1 MKRKY
6 LSALLM
12 GVLTLSSVSTFTS
25 CKDYD
30 DDINS
35 LQEQVNKAALSSD
48 VEALKTQ
55 VTNAATS
62 AQNAATKAEEAL
74 TKAGANATEI
84 ATVKALATKNGT
96 AVANA
101 LTDAANAATAASNA
115 ATAASN
121 AATAAAAAQDSAN
134 AALTK
139 IAGLDKDLKKLALNA
154 QSHVTATQLK
164 NSLDSLAQVINEA
177 TSDSIANLTKI
188 VNGYKGGIN
197 ALYTAVTEV
206 SLMGS
211 WKSCEGNFIFNG
223 DCNLWFQT
231 GTIGANYTFGA
242 KEVDDEKGEHSADPK
257 KSYVKDASINFP
269 SEFLVRINPVNAK
282 ITPDMIK
289 LIDSKGNDL
298 DKLVKVV
305 DVEKFDN
312 LLTTTRASETGLWT
326 VKVQLQDG
334 VQKENVEQKAENGG
348 HILYAV
354 AVNNTASQ
362 AETVADAA
370 SRYVVSTYDLS
381 VQGTTPYEG
390 AKNLD
395 NVMVKAESKS
405 KEDWKKVSELKPN
418 TGATDLVYAANGE
431 NVLVSFENLA
441 KVDRF
446 YVVRDDMHAGE
457 SDASELNAWNSYE
470 YKGLNQVVAV
480 ENGLGK
486 GTLNINIKGQPG
498 DEVQFRIFAV
508 NYDGTLVEPNGRPF
522 RVYVGAESTTTSVA
536 GNLVATGK
544 ETMETDWLP
553 ISGSLK
559 AGGTLPSTVQVTVN
573 GVKIIANVEYAKDN
587 EGNPAPAGDNSKIKF
602 AKFSVF
608 PGDLTK
614 WADGATATG
623 TIKDDE
629 NVTVNTIS
637 VSLTKVMPTVEST
650 KALMKYSWK
659 DNQLNNGVYTAYLY
673 PHQGWTEEATATTT
687 GYKDMNQAIN
697 GLKANFVIS
706 IANADLLQ
714 SEDGKH
720 YYKKALNV
728 GTLKADGT
736 LSWDVEVK
744 NAKDDAGVALIDNE
758 TKHETTIAYNY
769 GKISS
774 VTPDKDYIVNVETVQ
789 TVFACP
795 LAETA
800 QTYSWKQY
808 DVTDEDGN
816 VTGHKDVN
824 VLTYNSPKTVVDGI
838 NILSYI
844 IGKNKFSGD
853 EFGGE
858 LSSAN
863 VCGKYVTIKAKLISN
878 GSKNE
883 DYFKAE
889 VIIMKAPWTHVV
901 TGSYIKFTPQSSA
914 TNPIADVASTLV
926 LTMTDAFGHENV
938 YKLPFTVKRAE

>member
-12 GVLTLSSVSTFTS
+12 GALTVASMSTFTS

-48 VEALKTQ
+48 VEALRTQ
-55 VTNAATS
+55 VNNAATS

-74 TKAGANATEI
+74 TKAGANATDI
-84 ATVKALATKNGT
+84 AKVKELATKNGT
-96 AVANA
+96 DVAKA

-121 AATAAAAAQDSAN
+121 AADAAKTAQDSAN

-139 IAGLDKDLKKLALNA
+139 IAGLDKELKNLALNA

-164 NSLDSLAQVINEA
+164 NSLDSLSEVINKA

-206 SLMGS
+206 SLIGS
-211 WKSCEGNFIFNG
+211 WNSNNNTGNSIFND

-242 KEVDDEKGEHSADPK
+242 KEKDDKNGEHSADPK

-269 SEFLVRINPVNAK
+269 SEFLVRVNPVNAK

-305 DVEKFDN
+305 DVEKYDN
-312 LLTTTRASETGLWT
+312 LLTSRASETGLWT

-334 VQKENVEQKAENGG
+334 VKKENVAQKAENGKN
-348 HILYAV
+348 ILYAV

-370 SRYVVSTYDLS
+370 SRYVVSTYDLT
-381 VQGTTPYEG
+381 VQGAYDYQG
-390 AKNLD
+390 ATDLGAVK
-395 NVMVKAESKS
+395 VKAESK
-405 KEDWKKVSELKPN
+405 DWKTVSSLQPN
-418 TGATDLVYAANGE
+418 PGTGATDLVYAANGE
-431 NVLVSFENLA
+431 NVLVSFENLPN
-441 KVDRF
+441 VDRF
-446 YVVRDDMHAGE
+446 YVVRDDKHADE
-457 SDASELNAWNSYE
+457 SGSSELNAWKSYE
-470 YKGLNQVVAV
+470 YQGLNEVVAV
-480 ENGLGK
+480 ENGNGK
-486 GTLNINIKGQPG
+486 ATLNIKINGQVG

-508 NYDGTLVEPNGRPF
+508 NYDGTLVEQKGRPF

-544 ETMETDWLP
+544 ETMETGWLP

-559 AGGTLPSTVQVTVN
+559 NGAVLPSTVWVTVN
-573 GVKIIANVEYAKDN
+573 NVKIEANVEYAKDN
-587 EGNPAPAGDNSKIKF
+587 EGHSAADNSKIKF
-602 AKFSVF
+602 AKFSVAAA
-608 PGDLTK
+608 DLTK

-623 TIKDDE
+623 TIKD
-629 NVTVNTIS
+629 NANLTVNTIS
-637 VSLTKVMPTVEST
+637 VSLTKVMPTAETT

-673 PHQGWTEEATATTT
+673 PAADAWTTANVAT

-697 GLKANFVIS
+697 GLNTNFVIS
-706 IANADLLQ
+706 IANADLKA
-714 SEDGKH
+714 ENGKN
-720 YYKKALNV
+720 YYKNALNV
-728 GTLKADGT
+728 TAPWK
-736 LSWDVEVK
+736 VEVN

-758 TKHETTIAYNY
+758 TKHETTIGYNY

-774 VTPDKDYIVNVETVQ
+774 VKPTEDYIVNVETVQ

-795 LAETA
+795 LNTAA
-800 QTYSWKQY
+800 QTYAWAQVPAVY
-808 DVTDEDGN
+808 GTNGQVVTPA
-816 VTGHKDVN
+816 KDVN
-824 VLTYNSPKTVVDGI
+824 VLTYGSEETVITNIFDCLVAHNSFDNTV
-838 NILSYI
+838 
-844 IGKNKFSGD
+844 
-853 EFGGE
+853 FGGK
-858 LSSAN
+858 LSERYN
-863 VCGKYVTIKAKLISN
+863 KYVNIDAKLISN
-878 GSKNE
+878 GSKLE
-883 DYFKAE
+883 DYYKA
-889 VIIMKAPWTHVV
+889 KVV
-901 TGSYIKFTPQSSA
+901 GGAITFHQQSAA
-914 TNPIADVASTLV
+914 TNPTADVASTLV

-938 YKLPFTVKRAE
+938 YELPFTVKRAK

>member
-48 VEALKTQ
+48 VEALRTQ
-55 VTNAATS
+55 VNNAATS

-96 AVANA
+96 DVAKALTDAANA
-101 LTDAANAATAASNA
+101 ATDAANAATAASNA
-115 ATAASN
+115 ATAA
-121 AATAAAAAQDSAN
+121 TAAQDSAN

-139 IAGLDKDLKKLALNA
+139 IAGLDKELKKLALNA
-154 QSHVTATQLK
+154 QSHVTATQLNK
-164 NSLDSLAQVINEA
+164 SLDSLAQVINEA

-211 WKSCEGNFIFNG
+211 WNSIDGNSIFNG
-223 DCNLWFQT
+223 QSNLWFQT

-242 KEVDDEKGEHSADPK
+242 KEKDDLEGEHSADPK
-257 KSYVKDASINFP
+257 KSYVKGASINFP

-298 DKLVKVV
+298 NKLVKVV
-305 DVEKFDN
+305 DVEKYDN
-312 LLTTTRASETGLWT
+312 LLTRASETGLWT

-334 VQKENVEQKAENGG
+334 VKPENVAQTVENGQN
-348 HILYAV
+348 ILYAV

-370 SRYVVSTYDLS
+370 SRYVVSTYDLT
-381 VQGTTPYEG
+381 VNG
-390 AKNLD
+390 AYNYVGANDLGAVK
-395 NVMVKAESKS
+395 VKAESKN
-405 KEDWKKVSELKPN
+405 WKTLDELKP
-418 TGATDLVYAANGE
+418 TGSDLVYAANGE
-431 NVLVSFENLA
+431 NILVSFENVA
-441 KVDRF
+441 NADRF
-446 YVVRDDMHAGE
+446 YVVRDDKHAGE

-470 YKGLNQVVAV
+470 YKNLNKVVAV
-480 ENGLGK
+480 ENGNGK
-486 GTLNINIKGQPG
+486 DTLKIKINGQVG

-508 NYDGTLVEPNGRPF
+508 NYDGTLVEQNGRPF

-544 ETMETDWLP
+544 QKMETEWLP
-553 ISGSLK
+553 ITGSLK
-559 AGGTLPSTVQVTVN
+559 NGGSLPATVQVIVN
-573 GVKIIANVEYAKDN
+573 GVKINASVQYAKDKD
-587 EGNPAPAGDNSKIKF
+587 GNPAADNSKIKF
-602 AKFSVF
+602 AKFSVA

-623 TIKDDE
+623 TIKDGE
-629 NVTVNTIS
+629 NVTVNTIN
-637 VSLTKVMPTVEST
+637 VSLTKVMPTAETT

-659 DNQLNNGVYTAYLY
+659 DNQLKNDVYTAYLY
-673 PHQGWTEEATATTT
+673 PANNAWTTAAAT

-697 GLKANFVIS
+697 GLNTNFVIS
-706 IANADLLQ
+706 IANAELK
-714 SEDGKH
+714 SENGKN
-720 YYKKALNV
+720 YYKNALNV
-728 GTLKADGT
+728 TATPWK
-736 LSWDVEVK
+736 VEVN

-758 TKHETTIAYNY
+758 TKHETTIGYNY

-774 VTPDKDYIVNVETVQ
+774 VTPNDDYIVKVQKVQ

-795 LAETA
+795 LNTAA
-800 QTYSWKQY
+800 QTYAWAQVPAVY
-808 DVTDEDGN
+808 GTNGQVVTPA
-816 VTGHKDVN
+816 KDVN
-824 VLTYNSPKTVVDGI
+824 VLTYGSTVTVVT
-838 NILSYI
+838 NIFTNLIAHNSFD
-844 IGKNKFSGD
+844 NTV
-853 EFGGE
+853 FGGK
-858 LSSAN
+858 LSAVYN
-863 VCGKYVTIKAKLISN
+863 KYVHIDAKLISN
-878 GSKNE
+878 GSLLE
-883 DYFKAE
+883 DYYTATVTNG
-889 VIIMKAPWTHVV
+889 VITFHK
-901 TGSYIKFTPQSSA
+901 QSAA
-914 TNPIADVASTLV
+914 TNPTADVASTLV

>member
-62 AQNAATKAEEAL
+62 AQNAAAKAEDAL

-84 ATVKALATKNGT
+84 AKVKELATKNGT
-96 AVANA
+96 DVAKA
-101 LTDAANAATAASNA
+101 LTDAANAASDAAKVASDA
-115 ATAASN
+115 AKV
-121 AATAAAAAQDSAN
+121 AQDSAN

-139 IAGLDKDLKKLALNA
+139 IAGMDKELKNLALNA

-164 NSLDSLAQVINEA
+164 NSLDSLSDVINKA

-211 WKSCEGNFIFNG
+211 WNSIDGNSIFNG
-223 DCNLWFQT
+223 QSNLWFQT

-242 KEVDDEKGEHSADPK
+242 KEKDDLEGEHSADPK
-257 KSYVKDASINFP
+257 KSYVKGASINFP

-298 DKLVKVV
+298 NKLVKVV
-305 DVEKFDN
+305 DVEKYDN
-312 LLTTTRASETGLWT
+312 LLTRASETGLWT

-334 VQKENVEQKAENGG
+334 VKPKNVAQTAENGQN
-348 HILYAV
+348 ILYAV

-370 SRYVVSTYDLS
+370 SRYVVSTYDLT
-381 VQGTTPYEG
+381 VNG
-390 AKNLD
+390 AYNYVGANDLGAVK
-395 NVMVKAESKS
+395 VKAESKN
-405 KEDWKKVSELKPN
+405 WKTLDELKP
-418 TGATDLVYAANGE
+418 TGSDLVYAANGE
-431 NVLVSFENLA
+431 NILVSFENVA
-441 KVDRF
+441 NADRF
-446 YVVRDDMHAGE
+446 YVVRDDKHAGE

-470 YKGLNQVVAV
+470 YNNLNKVVAV
-480 ENGLGK
+480 ENGNGK
-486 GTLNINIKGQPG
+486 ATLNIKINGQVG

-508 NYDGTLVEPNGRPF
+508 NYDGTLVEQNGRPF

-544 ETMETDWLP
+544 QKMETEWLP
-553 ISGSLK
+553 ITGSLK
-559 AGGTLPSTVQVTVN
+559 NGGSLPATVQVIVN
-573 GVKIIANVEYAKDN
+573 GVKINASVQYAKDKD
-587 EGNPAPAGDNSKIKF
+587 GNPAADNSKIKF
-602 AKFSVF
+602 AKFSVA

-623 TIKDDE
+623 TIKDGE

-637 VSLTKVMPTVEST
+637 VSLTKVMPTAEAT
-650 KALMKYSWK
+650 KALMNYKWK

-673 PHQGWTEEATATTT
+673 PAADAWTTENVAT

-697 GLKANFVIS
+697 GLNTNFVIS
-706 IANADLLQ
+706 FANAALKA
-714 SEDGKH
+714 ENGKN
-720 YYKKALNV
+720 YYKNALDVTATPWKVNV
-728 GTLKADGT
+728 
-736 LSWDVEVK
+736 S

-758 TKHETTIAYNY
+758 TKHETTISYNY

-774 VTPDKDYIVNVETVQ
+774 VKPNEDYTVTVETVQ

-795 LAETA
+795 LNTAA
-800 QTYSWKQY
+800 QTYAWAQVPAVY
-808 DVTDEDGN
+808 GTNGQVVTPA
-816 VTGHKDVN
+816 KDVN
-824 VLTYNSPKTVVDGI
+824 VLTYGSEETVIPNIFKCLVAHNSFDNTV
-838 NILSYI
+838 
-844 IGKNKFSGD
+844 
-853 EFGGE
+853 FGGK
-858 LSSAN
+858 LSERYN
-863 VCGKYVTIKAKLISN
+863 KYVKIEAKLISN
-878 GSKNE
+878 GSKLE
-883 DYFKAE
+883 DYYTATVTNG
-889 VIIMKAPWTHVV
+889 VITFHK
-901 TGSYIKFTPQSSA
+901 QSAA
-914 TNPIADVASTLV
+914 TNPTADVASTLV
-926 LTMTDAFGHENV
+926 LTMTDAFGHKNV

>member
-55 VTNAATS
+55 VNNAASS

-96 AVANA
+96 DVAKA
-101 LTDAANAATAASNA
+101 LTDAANAATDAANA
-115 ATAASN
+115 ATAA
-121 AATAAAAAQDSAN
+121 TAAQDSAN

-139 IAGLDKDLKKLALNA
+139 IAGLDKELKNLALNA
-154 QSHVTATQLK
+154 QAHVTATQLK
-164 NSLDSLAQVINEA
+164 NSLDTLSQVINQA

-197 ALYTAVTEV
+197 ALYTAVTQV
-206 SLMGS
+206 SLVGS
-211 WKSCEGNFIFNG
+211 WLEDNGNSLYNG
-223 DCNLWFQT
+223 DCDLTFKT

-242 KEVDDEKGEHSADPK
+242 KEKDNKDGEHSADPK

-305 DVEKFDN
+305 DVEKYDK
-312 LLTTTRASETGLWT
+312 LLTRASETGLWT

-334 VQKENVEQKAENGG
+334 VKPADVPQTANGN

-370 SRYVVSTYDLS
+370 SRYVVSTYDLT
-381 VQGTTPYEG
+381 VQGTEPYVG
-390 AKNLD
+390 ATDLGD
-395 NVMVKAESKS
+395 VQVKAESK
-405 KEDWKKVSELKPN
+405 DWKSVSSLKPN
-418 TGATDLVYAANGE
+418 TGATDPIYAANGE
-431 NVLVSFENLA
+431 NVLVSFKNLSN
-441 KVDRF
+441 VDRF
-446 YVVRDDMHAGE
+446 YVVRDDNNAGE
-457 SDASELNAWNSYE
+457 SEASELNAWKSYE
-470 YKGLNQVVAV
+470 YQGLNQVVAV
-480 ENGLGK
+480 ENGLGV
-486 GTLNINIKGQPG
+486 GTLNIKINGQVG

-508 NYDGTLVEPNGRPF
+508 NYDGTLVEQKGRPF
-522 RVYVGAESTTTSVA
+522 RVYVGAQSTTTSVA

-544 ETMETDWLP
+544 KAMATDWLP

-559 AGGTLPSTVQVTVN
+559 NGGSLPTTVQVTVN
-573 GVKIIANVEYAKDN
+573 NVKINANVVYAKDN
-587 EGNPAPAGDNSKIKF
+587 EGHSADANSKIKF
-602 AKFSVF
+602 AKFSVNAD
-608 PGDLTK
+608 DLTK

-623 TIKDDE
+623 TIKDGE

-637 VSLTKVMPTVEST
+637 VSLTKVMPTAEST

-673 PHQGWTEEATATTT
+673 PENDAWQSPVTVPT
-687 GYKDMNQAIN
+687 GYKDLNQAIN
-697 GLKANFVIS
+697 GLNTNFVIS
-706 IANADLLQ
+706 IANAQLK
-714 SEDGKH
+714 SENGKS
-720 YYKKALNV
+720 YYKNALNV
-728 GTLKADGT
+728 TATPWK
-736 LSWDVEVK
+736 VEVN

-758 TKHETTIAYNY
+758 TKHETTIGYNY

-774 VTPDKDYIVNVETVQ
+774 VNPTQDYIVNVETVQ

-795 LAETA
+795 LNTAA
-800 QTYSWKQY
+800 QTYAWAQVPAVY
-808 DVTDEDGN
+808 GTNGHVVTPA
-816 VTGHKDVN
+816 KDVN
-824 VLTYNSPKTVVDGI
+824 VLTYGSTETVVT
-838 NILSYI
+838 NIFTNLIAHNSFD
-844 IGKNKFSGD
+844 NTV
-853 EFGGE
+853 FGGK
-858 LSSAN
+858 LSDVAA
-863 VCGKYVTIKAKLISN
+863 KYVKIEAKLISN
-878 GSKNE
+878 GSKLE
-883 DYFKAE
+883 DYYTATVTNG
-889 VIIMKAPWTHVV
+889 VITFHQ
-901 TGSYIKFTPQSSA
+901 QSAA
-914 TNPIADVASTLV
+914 TNPTADVASTLV
-926 LTMTDAFGHENV
+926 LTMTDAFGHKNV
-938 YKLPFTVKRAE
+938 YELPFTVKRAE

>member
-1 MKRKY
+1 MG
-6 LSALLM
+6 ALTVASM
-12 GVLTLSSVSTFTS
+12 STFTS

-48 VEALKTQ
+48 VEALRTQ
-55 VTNAATS
+55 VNNAATS

-74 TKAGANATEI
+74 TKAGANATDI
-84 ATVKALATKNGT
+84 AKVKELATKNGT
-96 AVANA
+96 DVAKA

-121 AATAAAAAQDSAN
+121 AADAAKTAQDSAN

-139 IAGLDKDLKKLALNA
+139 IAGLDKELKNLALNA

-164 NSLDSLAQVINEA
+164 NSLDSLSEVINKA

-211 WKSCEGNFIFNG
+211 WNSNNNTGNSIFND

-242 KEVDDEKGEHSADPK
+242 KEKDDKNGEHSADPK

-269 SEFLVRINPVNAK
+269 SEFLVRVNPVNAK

-305 DVEKFDN
+305 DVEKYDN
-312 LLTTTRASETGLWT
+312 LLTSRASETGLWT

-334 VQKENVEQKAENGG
+334 VKKENVAQRAENGKN
-348 HILYAV
+348 ILYAV

-362 AETVADAA
+362 AETIADAA
-370 SRYVVSTYDLS
+370 SRYVVSTYDLT
-381 VQGTTPYEG
+381 VQGAYDYQG
-390 AKNLD
+390 ATDLGAVK
-395 NVMVKAESKS
+395 VKAESK
-405 KEDWKKVSELKPN
+405 DWKTVSSLQPN
-418 TGATDLVYAANGE
+418 PGATDLVYAANGE
-431 NVLVSFENLA
+431 NVLVSFENLSN
-441 KVDRF
+441 VDRF
-446 YVVRDDMHAGE
+446 YVVRDDKHADE
-457 SDASELNAWNSYE
+457 SGSSELNAWKSYE
-470 YKGLNQVVAV
+470 YQGLNEVVAV
-480 ENGLGK
+480 ENGNGK
-486 GTLNINIKGQPG
+486 ATLNIKINGQVG

-508 NYDGTLVEPNGRPF
+508 NYDGTLVEQKGRPF
-522 RVYVGAESTTTSVA
+522 RVYVGAPSTTTSVA

-544 ETMETDWLP
+544 ETMETGWLP
-553 ISGSLK
+553 ISGSLNNG
-559 AGGTLPSTVQVTVN
+559 AALPSTVWVTVN
-573 GVKIIANVEYAKDN
+573 NVKIEANVEYAKDN
-587 EGNPAPAGDNSKIKF
+587 EGHSAADNSKIKF
-602 AKFSVF
+602 AKFSVAAA
-608 PGDLTK
+608 DLTK

-623 TIKDDE
+623 TIKDNA

-637 VSLTKVMPTVEST
+637 VSLTKVMPTAETT

-673 PHQGWTEEATATTT
+673 PAADAWTTANVAT

-697 GLKANFVIS
+697 GLNTNFVIS
-706 IANADLLQ
+706 IANADLKA
-714 SEDGKH
+714 ENGKN
-720 YYKKALNV
+720 YYKNALNV
-728 GTLKADGT
+728 TATPWK
-736 LSWDVEVK
+736 VEVN

-758 TKHETTIAYNY
+758 TKHETTIGYNY

-774 VTPDKDYIVNVETVQ
+774 VKPTEDYIVNVETVQ

-795 LAETA
+795 LNTAA
-800 QTYSWKQY
+800 QTYAWAQVPAVY
-808 DVTDEDGN
+808 DTNGKVVTPA
-816 VTGHKDVN
+816 KDVN
-824 VLTYNSPKTVVDGI
+824 VLTYGSEETVITNIFDCLVAHNSFD
-838 NILSYI
+838 
-844 IGKNKFSGD
+844 NKV
-853 EFGGE
+853 FGGK
-858 LSSAN
+858 LSERYN
-863 VCGKYVTIKAKLISN
+863 KYVNIDAKLISN
-878 GSKNE
+878 GSKLE
-883 DYFKAE
+883 DYYKA
-889 VIIMKAPWTHVV
+889 KVV
-901 TGSYIKFTPQSSA
+901 DGAITFHQQSAA
-914 TNPIADVASTLV
+914 TNPTADVASTLV

-938 YKLPFTVKRAE
+938 YELPFTVKRAK

>member
-55 VTNAATS
+55 VNNAASS

-96 AVANA
+96 DVAKA

-121 AATAAAAAQDSAN
+121 AATAAATAQDSAN

-139 IAGLDKDLKKLALNA
+139 IAGLDKELKNLALNA

-164 NSLDSLAQVINEA
+164 NSLDSLSEVINKA

-206 SLMGS
+206 SLIGS
-211 WKSCEGNFIFNG
+211 YNDGVNG
-223 DCNLWFQT
+223 SSLFTDDCHLMFKT
-231 GTIGANYTFGA
+231 GTIDANYTFGA
-242 KEVDDEKGEHSADPK
+242 KEKDDKDGEHSADPK
-257 KSYVKDASINFP
+257 KSYVKGASINFP

-305 DVEKFDN
+305 DVEKFDK
-312 LLTTTRASETGLWT
+312 LLTSRASETGLWS

-334 VQKENVEQKAENGG
+334 VKPENVAQKVENGD

-370 SRYVVSTYDLS
+370 SRYVVSTYDLT
-381 VQGTTPYEG
+381 VNGTKKYEG
-390 AKNLD
+390 ATDLG
-395 NVMVKAESKS
+395 NVKVKAESK
-405 KEDWKKVSELKPN
+405 DWKTVSSIKPN
-418 TGATDLVYAANGE
+418 GTNDPVYAANGE
-431 NVLVSFENLA
+431 NVLVSFENLSN
-441 KVDRF
+441 VDRF
-446 YVVRDDMHAGE
+446 YVVRDDKHAGE
-457 SDASELNAWNSYE
+457 SDASELNAWNSYD
-470 YKGLNQVVAV
+470 YQGLNQVVAV
-480 ENGLGK
+480 ENGTGV
-486 GTLNINIKGQPG
+486 GTLNIKIKGQVG

-508 NYDGTLVEPNGRPF
+508 NYDGTLVEQKGRPF
-522 RVYVGAESTTTSVA
+522 RVYVGAQSTTTSVA

-544 ETMETDWLP
+544 ETMETGWLP

-559 AGGTLPSTVQVTVN
+559 KDGTLPDHVEVTVN
-573 GVKIIANVEYAKDN
+573 NVKINASVQYAKDN
-587 EGNPAPAGDNSKIKF
+587 KGGVADDNSKIKF
-602 AKFSVF
+602 AKFSVA
-608 PGDLTK
+608 PEDLTK

-623 TIKDDE
+623 TIKD
-629 NVTVNTIS
+629 NANLTVNTIS
-637 VSLTKVMPTVEST
+637 VSLTKVMPTAETT

-673 PHQGWTEEATATTT
+673 PAADAWTTENVAT
-687 GYKDMNQAIN
+687 GYKKMTQAIN
-697 GLKANFVIS
+697 GLKENFIIS
-706 IANADLLQ
+706 IANADVKT
-714 SEDGKH
+714 ENGKD
-720 YYKKALNV
+720 YYKKALEVTADPWNV
-728 GTLKADGT
+728 
-736 LSWDVEVK
+736 VVN
-744 NAKDDAGVALIDNE
+744 NAKDAAGVALIDNE
-758 TKHETTIAYNY
+758 TKHETTIGYNY
-769 GKISS
+769 GLISS
-774 VTPDKDYIVNVETVQ
+774 VNPTQDYIVNVETVQ

-795 LAETA
+795 LNPAA
-800 QTYSWKQY
+800 QTYSWTKHEFKNAQGK
-808 DVTDEDGN
+808 VTS
-816 VTGHKDVN
+816 TADVN
-824 VLTYNSPKTVVDGI
+824 VLTYGNANT
-838 NILSYI
+838 LC
-844 IGKNKFSGD
+844 IGKDKHDNPIYANLFDYINGHND
-853 EFGGE
+853 FDNTVFGGK
-858 LSSAN
+858 LSA
-863 VCGKYVTIKAKLISN
+863 VAAKYVKIEAKLISN
-878 GSKNE
+878 GSKLE
-883 DYFKAE
+883 DYYTATVTNG
-889 VIIMKAPWTHVV
+889 VITFHQ
-901 TGSYIKFTPQSSA
+901 QSAA
-914 TNPIADVASTLV
+914 TNPTADVASTLV
-926 LTMTDAFGHENV
+926 LTMTDAFGHKNV
-938 YKLPFTVKRAE
+938 YELPFTVKRAE

>member
-48 VEALKTQ
+48 VEALRTQ
-55 VTNAATS
+55 VNNAATS

-74 TKAGANATEI
+74 TKAGANATDI
-84 ATVKALATKNGT
+84 AKVKDLAAKNGT
-96 AVANA
+96 DVAKA

-121 AATAAAAAQDSAN
+121 AATAATAAQDSAN

-139 IAGLDKDLKKLALNA
+139 IAGLDRDLKNLALNA

-164 NSLDSLAQVINEA
+164 TSLDSLAQVINEA

-211 WKSCEGNFIFNG
+211 WDFSHNSAWNG
-223 DCNLWFQT
+223 QCNLWFQT
-231 GTIGANYTFGA
+231 GTIGANYTFGD
-242 KEVDDEKGEHSADPK
+242 KEKDDEEGEHSADPK

-305 DVEKFDN
+305 DVEKYDK
-312 LLTTTRASETGLWT
+312 LLTRASETGLWT

-334 VQKENVEQKAENGG
+334 VKLDRGGLRANGQN
-348 HILYAV
+348 ILYAV

-370 SRYVVSTYDLS
+370 NRYVVSTYDLT
-381 VQGTTPYEG
+381 VQGAYNYVG
-390 AKNLD
+390 ATDLGDVK
-395 NVMVKAESKS
+395 VKAKS
-405 KEDWKKVSELKPN
+405 KDWKTVSSIKPN
-418 TGATDLVYAANGE
+418 TSATGVSELVYAANGE
-431 NVLVSFENLA
+431 DILVSFENLPN
-441 KVDRF
+441 VDRF
-446 YVVRDDMHAGE
+446 YVVRDDKHADE
-457 SDASELNAWNSYE
+457 SGSSELNAWKSYG

-480 ENGLGK
+480 KHGLGVD
-486 GTLNINIKGQPG
+486 TLNIKINGQVG

-508 NYDGTLVEPNGRPF
+508 NYDGTLVERTGRPF
-522 RVYVGAESTTTSVA
+522 RVFVGAESTTTSVA

-544 ETMETDWLP
+544 ETMETGWLP
-553 ISGSLK
+553 ITGSLK
-559 AGGTLPSTVQVTVN
+559 NGGSLPATVQVIVN
-573 GVKIIANVEYAKDN
+573 GVKINAHVEYAKDKD
-587 EGNPAPAGDNSKIKF
+587 GNPAADNSKIKF
-602 AKFSVF
+602 AKFSVA
-608 PGDLTK
+608 PGDLTQ

-623 TIKDDE
+623 TIKDGE
-629 NVTVNTIS
+629 NVTVNTIN
-637 VSLTKVMPTVEST
+637 VSLTKVMPTAETT
-650 KALMKYSWK
+650 KDLMKYSWK
-659 DNQLNNGVYTAYLY
+659 DNQLNNNVYTAYLY
-673 PHQGWTEEATATTT
+673 PAGNAWTTANALT
-687 GYKDMNQAIN
+687 GYKDMNMAIN
-697 GLKANFVIS
+697 GLKPNFVIS
-706 IANADLLQ
+706 IANADLQ
-714 SEDGKH
+714 SENGKN
-720 YYKKALNV
+720 YYKKALEV
-728 GTLKADGT
+728 TGTPWK
-736 LSWDVEVK
+736 VEVN

-774 VTPDKDYIVNVETVQ
+774 VTPNKDYVIPVQTVQ

-795 LAETA
+795 LAKTA
-800 QTYSWKQY
+800 QTYDWTKHLKTAATATTPAVY
-808 DVTDEDGN
+808 E
-816 VTGHKDVN
+816 DVN
-824 VLTYNSPKTVVDGI
+824 VLTYGSVNTVIPNIFNCLVAHNSFDNTV
-838 NILSYI
+838 
-844 IGKNKFSGD
+844 
-853 EFGGE
+853 FGGA
-858 LSSAN
+858 LSDAK
-863 VCGKYVTIKAKLISN
+863 VYGKYVNIDAKLISN
-878 GSKNE
+878 GSQLE
-883 DYFKAE
+883 DYYTATVTNGQIRFFK
-889 VIIMKAPWTHVV
+889 
-901 TGSYIKFTPQSSA
+901 QSAA
-914 TNPIADVASTLV
+914 TNPTADVESTLV
-926 LTMTDAFGHENV
+926 LTMTDAFGHEMT
-938 YKLPFTVKRAE
+938 YTLPFKVKRAE

>member
-74 TKAGANATEI
+74 TKAGANETEI
-84 ATVKALATKNGT
+84 AKVKELATTNGTDVAKALTNA
-96 AVANA
+96 ANA
-101 LTDAANAATAASNA
+101 ATDAANAATAA
-115 ATAASN
+115 T
-121 AATAAAAAQDSAN
+121 AAQDSAN
-134 AALTK
+134 AALTQ

-164 NSLDSLAQVINEA
+164 NSLDSLSDVINEA
-177 TSDSIANLTKI
+177 TSDSIAKLTKI

-197 ALYTAVTEV
+197 ALYTAVTQV
-206 SLMGS
+206 SLVGS
-211 WKSCEGNFIFNG
+211 WLEDNGNSLYNG
-223 DCNLWFQT
+223 DCDLTFKT
-231 GTIGANYTFGA
+231 DTIGANYTFGA
-242 KEVDDEKGEHSADPK
+242 KEKDNKDGEHSADPK

-334 VQKENVEQKAENGG
+334 VKIKDDGLKADGN

-370 SRYVVSTYDLS
+370 SRYVVSTYDLT
-381 VQGTTPYEG
+381 VQGTEPYVG
-390 AKNLD
+390 ATDLGD
-395 NVMVKAESKS
+395 VQVKAESK
-405 KEDWKKVSELKPN
+405 DWKSVSSLKPN
-418 TGATDLVYAANGE
+418 TGATDPIYAANGE
-431 NVLVSFENLA
+431 NVLVSFKNLSN
-441 KVDRF
+441 VDRF
-446 YVVRDDMHAGE
+446 YVVRDDNNAGE
-457 SDASELNAWNSYE
+457 SEASELNAWKSYE
-470 YKGLNQVVAV
+470 YQGLNQVVAV
-480 ENGLGK
+480 ENGLGV
-486 GTLNINIKGQPG
+486 GTLNIKINGQVG

-508 NYDGTLVEPNGRPF
+508 NYDGTLVEQKGRPF
-522 RVYVGAESTTTSVA
+522 RVYVGAQSTTTSVA

-544 ETMETDWLP
+544 QAMATDWLP

-559 AGGTLPSTVQVTVN
+559 NGGSLPTTVQVTVN
-573 GVKIIANVEYAKDN
+573 NVKINANVVYAKDN
-587 EGNPAPAGDNSKIKF
+587 EGHSADANSKIKF
-602 AKFSVF
+602 AKFSVNAD
-608 PGDLTK
+608 DLTK

-623 TIKDDE
+623 TIKDGE

-637 VSLTKVMPTVEST
+637 VSLTKVMPTAEST

-673 PHQGWTEEATATTT
+673 PENDAWQSPVTVPT
-687 GYKDMNQAIN
+687 GYKDMNLAIN
-697 GLKANFVIS
+697 GLNTNFVIS
-706 IANADLLQ
+706 IANAQLK
-714 SEDGKH
+714 SENGKS
-720 YYKKALNV
+720 YYKNALNV
-728 GTLKADGT
+728 TATPWK
-736 LSWDVEVK
+736 VEVN

-758 TKHETTIAYNY
+758 TKHETTIGYNY

-774 VTPDKDYIVNVETVQ
+774 VNPTQDYIVNVETVQ

-795 LAETA
+795 LNTAA
-800 QTYSWKQY
+800 QTYAWAQVPAVY
-808 DVTDEDGN
+808 GTNGHVVTPA
-816 VTGHKDVN
+816 KDVN
-824 VLTYNSPKTVVDGI
+824 VLTYGSTETVVT
-838 NILSYI
+838 NIFTNLIAHNSFD
-844 IGKNKFSGD
+844 NTV
-853 EFGGE
+853 FGGK
-858 LSSAN
+858 LSDVAA
-863 VCGKYVTIKAKLISN
+863 KYVKIEAKLISN
-878 GSKNE
+878 GSKLE
-883 DYFKAE
+883 DYYTATVTNG
-889 VIIMKAPWTHVV
+889 VITFHQ
-901 TGSYIKFTPQSSA
+901 QSAA
-914 TNPIADVASTLV
+914 TNPTADVASTLV
-926 LTMTDAFGHENV
+926 LTMTDAFGHKNV
-938 YKLPFTVKRAE
+938 YELPFTVKRAE

>member
-55 VTNAATS
+55 VNNAATS

-74 TKAGANATEI
+74 TKAGANATDI
-84 ATVKALATKNGT
+84 AKVKELATKNGT
-96 AVANA
+96 DVAKA

-121 AATAAAAAQDSAN
+121 AADAAKTAQDSAN

-139 IAGLDKDLKKLALNA
+139 IAGFDKELKNLALNA

-164 NSLDSLAQVINEA
+164 NSLDSLSDVINKA

-211 WKSCEGNFIFNG
+211 WNSNNGTGNSIFNG

-242 KEVDDEKGEHSADPK
+242 KEKDDKNGEHSADPK

-269 SEFLVRINPVNAK
+269 SEFLVRVNPVNAK

-305 DVEKFDN
+305 DVEKYDN
-312 LLTTTRASETGLWT
+312 LLTSRASETGLWT

-334 VQKENVEQKAENGG
+334 VKKENVAQRAENGQN
-348 HILYAV
+348 ILYAV

-370 SRYVVSTYDLS
+370 SRYVVSTYDLT
-381 VQGTTPYEG
+381 VRGAYDYQGATDLG
-390 AKNLD
+390 AVK
-395 NVMVKAESKS
+395 VKAESK
-405 KEDWKKVSELKPN
+405 DWKTVSSLKPN
-418 TGATDLVYAANGE
+418 PGTGATDLVYAANGE
-431 NVLVSFENLA
+431 NVLVSFENLSN
-441 KVDRF
+441 VDRF
-446 YVVRDDMHAGE
+446 YVVRDDKHADE
-457 SDASELNAWNSYE
+457 SGSSELNAWKSYE
-470 YKGLNQVVAV
+470 YQGLNEVVAV
-480 ENGLGK
+480 ENGNGK
-486 GTLNINIKGQPG
+486 ATLNIKINGQVG

-508 NYDGTLVEPNGRPF
+508 NYDGTLVEQKGRPF
-522 RVYVGAESTTTSVA
+522 RVYVGAQSTTTSVA

-544 ETMETDWLP
+544 ETMETGWLP

-559 AGGTLPSTVQVTVN
+559 NGAALPSTVWVTVN
-573 GVKIIANVEYAKDN
+573 NVKIEANVEYAKDN
-587 EGNPAPAGDNSKIKF
+587 EGHSAADNSKIKF
-602 AKFSVF
+602 AKFSVAAA
-608 PGDLTK
+608 DLTK

-623 TIKDDE
+623 TIKDNA

-637 VSLTKVMPTVEST
+637 VSLTKVMPTAETT

-673 PHQGWTEEATATTT
+673 PAADAWTTANVAT

-697 GLKANFVIS
+697 GLNTNFVIS
-706 IANADLLQ
+706 IANADLKA
-714 SEDGKH
+714 ENGKN
-720 YYKKALNV
+720 YYKNALNV
-728 GTLKADGT
+728 TATPWK
-736 LSWDVEVK
+736 VEVN

-758 TKHETTIAYNY
+758 TKHETTIGYNY

-774 VTPDKDYIVNVETVQ
+774 VKPTEDYIVNVETVQ

-795 LAETA
+795 LNTAA
-800 QTYSWKQY
+800 QTYAWAQVPAVY
-808 DVTDEDGN
+808 GTNGQVVTPA
-816 VTGHKDVN
+816 KDVN
-824 VLTYNSPKTVVDGI
+824 VLTYGSEETVITNIFDCLVAHNSFDNTV
-838 NILSYI
+838 
-844 IGKNKFSGD
+844 
-853 EFGGE
+853 FGGK
-858 LSSAN
+858 LSERYN
-863 VCGKYVTIKAKLISN
+863 KYVNIDAKLISN
-878 GSKNE
+878 GSKLE
-883 DYFKAE
+883 DYYKA
-889 VIIMKAPWTHVV
+889 KVV
-901 TGSYIKFTPQSSA
+901 GGAITFHQQSAA
-914 TNPIADVASTLV
+914 TNPTADVASTLV

-938 YKLPFTVKRAE
+938 YELPFTVKRAK

>member
-96 AVANA
+96 DVAKA
-101 LTDAANAATAASNA
+101 LTDAANAATAASDA

-121 AATAAAAAQDSAN
+121 AATAATAAQDSAN

-139 IAGLDKDLKKLALNA
+139 IAGLDKELKKLALNA

-211 WKSCEGNFIFNG
+211 FNWPHNSAWNG
-223 DCNLWFQT
+223 QCNLLFQT

-242 KEVDDEKGEHSADPK
+242 KEKDDQNGEHSADPK

-305 DVEKFDN
+305 DVEKYDDI
-312 LLTTTRASETGLWT
+312 LTSRASETGLWT

-334 VQKENVEQKAENGG
+334 VKPADVPQIAENGKY
-348 HILYAV
+348 ILYAV

-370 SRYVVSTYDLS
+370 SRYVVSTYDLT
-381 VQGTTPYEG
+381 VQGTEPYVG
-390 AKNLD
+390 ATDLGD
-395 NVMVKAESKS
+395 VQVKAESK
-405 KEDWKKVSELKPN
+405 DWKSVSSLKPN
-418 TGATDLVYAANGE
+418 TNNGVECTDLVYAANGE
-431 NVLVSFENLA
+431 NVLVSFKNLSN
-441 KVDRF
+441 VDRF
-446 YVVRDDMHAGE
+446 YVVRDDNNAGE
-457 SDASELNAWNSYE
+457 SEASELNAWKSYE
-470 YKGLNQVVAV
+470 YQGLNQVVAV
-480 ENGLGK
+480 ENGLGV
-486 GTLNINIKGQPG
+486 GTLNIKINGQVG

-508 NYDGTLVEPNGRPF
+508 NYDGTLVETNGRPF
-522 RVYVGAESTTTSVA
+522 RVFVGAESTTTSVA

-544 ETMETDWLP
+544 EAMATGWLP
-553 ISGSLK
+553 ISGSLN

-573 GVKIIANVEYAKDN
+573 GVKINANVEYAMDN
-587 EGNPAPAGDNSKIKF
+587 DGNTTTDNSKIKF
-602 AKFSVF
+602 AKFSVAAT
-608 PGDLTK
+608 DLTK

-623 TIKDDE
+623 TIKDGE

-637 VSLTKVMPTVEST
+637 VSLTKVMPTAEST
-650 KALMKYSWK
+650 KALMNYSWK
-659 DNQLNNGVYTAYLY
+659 DNQLDNNDVYTAYLY
-673 PHQGWTEEATATTT
+673 PAADAWTTANVAT
-687 GYKDMNQAIN
+687 GYKDMTHAIN
-697 GLKANFVIS
+697 GLNTNFFIS
-706 IANADLLQ
+706 IANAKLKA
-714 SEDGKH
+714 ENGKN
-720 YYKKALNV
+720 YYKDALNV
-728 GTLKADGT
+728 TAT
-736 LSWDVEVK
+736 PWTVEVD
-744 NAKDDAGVALIDNE
+744 NAKDDADVRLIDNE
-758 TKHETTIAYNY
+758 TKHETTIGYNY

-774 VTPDKDYIVNVETVQ
+774 VTPNEDYKIIVQKVQ

-800 QTYSWKQY
+800 QTYAWIPVPAVINAYGQVVEKA
-808 DVTDEDGN
+808 
-816 VTGHKDVN
+816 KDVN
-824 VLTYNSPKTVVDGI
+824 VLTYGSEETVTSNIFDYLVAHNSFDNT
-838 NILSYI
+838 
-844 IGKNKFSGD
+844 
-853 EFGGE
+853 EFGGA
-858 LSSAN
+858 LSAAK
-863 VCGKYVTIKAKLISN
+863 VYGKYVNIEAKLISN
-878 GSKNE
+878 GSKLP
-883 DYFKAE
+883 DYYTASVTNG
-889 VIIMKAPWTHVV
+889 VIT
-901 TGSYIKFTPQSSA
+901 FTKQSTA
-914 TNPIADVASTLV
+914 TNPTADVASTLE
-926 LTMTDAFGHENV
+926 LTMKDAFGHKNV
-938 YKLPFTVKRAE
+938 YELPFTVKRAQ

>member
-12 GVLTLSSVSTFTS
+12 GALTVASMSTFTS

-48 VEALKTQ
+48 VEALRTQ
-55 VTNAATS
+55 VNNAATS

-74 TKAGANATEI
+74 TKAGANATDI
-84 ATVKALATKNGT
+84 AKVKELATKNGT
-96 AVANA
+96 DVAKA

-121 AATAAAAAQDSAN
+121 AADAAKTAQDSAN

-139 IAGLDKDLKKLALNA
+139 IAGLDKELKNLALNA

-164 NSLDSLAQVINEA
+164 NSLDSLSNVINKA

-211 WKSCEGNFIFNG
+211 WNSNNETGNSIFNG

-242 KEVDDEKGEHSADPK
+242 KEKDDKNGEHSADPK

-269 SEFLVRINPVNAK
+269 SEFLVRVNPVNAK

-305 DVEKFDN
+305 DVEKYDN
-312 LLTTTRASETGLWT
+312 LLTSRASETGLWT

-334 VQKENVEQKAENGG
+334 VKKENVAQKAENGKN
-348 HILYAV
+348 ILYAV

-370 SRYVVSTYDLS
+370 SRYVVSTYDLT
-381 VQGTTPYEG
+381 VRGAYDYQGATDLG
-390 AKNLD
+390 AVK
-395 NVMVKAESKS
+395 VKAESK
-405 KEDWKKVSELKPN
+405 DWKTVSSLQPN
-418 TGATDLVYAANGE
+418 PGTGATDLVYAANGE
-431 NVLVSFENLA
+431 NVLVSFENLSN
-441 KVDRF
+441 VDRF
-446 YVVRDDMHAGE
+446 YVVRDDKHADE
-457 SDASELNAWNSYE
+457 SGSSELNAWKSYE
-470 YKGLNQVVAV
+470 YQGLNEVVAV
-480 ENGLGK
+480 ENGNGK
-486 GTLNINIKGQPG
+486 ATLNIKINGQVG

-508 NYDGTLVEPNGRPF
+508 NYDGTLVEQKGRPF
-522 RVYVGAESTTTSVA
+522 RVYVGAQSTTTSVA

-544 ETMETDWLP
+544 ETMETGWLP

-559 AGGTLPSTVQVTVN
+559 NGAALPSTVWVTVN
-573 GVKIIANVEYAKDN
+573 NVKIEANVEYAKDN
-587 EGNPAPAGDNSKIKF
+587 EGHSAADNSKIKF
-602 AKFSVF
+602 AKFSVAAA
-608 PGDLTK
+608 DLTK

-623 TIKDDE
+623 TIKDNA

-637 VSLTKVMPTVEST
+637 VSLTKVMPTAETT

-673 PHQGWTEEATATTT
+673 PAADAWTTANVAT

-697 GLKANFVIS
+697 GLNTNFVIS
-706 IANADLLQ
+706 IANADLKA
-714 SEDGKH
+714 ENGKN
-720 YYKKALNV
+720 YYKNALNV
-728 GTLKADGT
+728 TATPWK
-736 LSWDVEVK
+736 VEVN

-758 TKHETTIAYNY
+758 TKHETTIGYNY

-774 VTPDKDYIVNVETVQ
+774 VKPTEDYIVNVETVQ

-795 LAETA
+795 LNTAA
-800 QTYSWKQY
+800 QTYAWAQVPAVY
-808 DVTDEDGN
+808 GTNGQVVTPA
-816 VTGHKDVN
+816 KDVN
-824 VLTYNSPKTVVDGI
+824 VLTYGSEETVITNIFDCLVAHNSFDNTV
-838 NILSYI
+838 
-844 IGKNKFSGD
+844 
-853 EFGGE
+853 FGGK
-858 LSSAN
+858 LSERYN
-863 VCGKYVTIKAKLISN
+863 KYVNIDAKLISN
-878 GSKNE
+878 GSKLE
-883 DYFKAE
+883 DYYKA
-889 VIIMKAPWTHVV
+889 KVV
-901 TGSYIKFTPQSSA
+901 GGAITFHQQSAA
-914 TNPIADVASTLV
+914 TNPTADVASTLV

-938 YKLPFTVKRAE
+938 YELPFTVKRAK

>member
-55 VTNAATS
+55 VNNAASS

-96 AVANA
+96 DVAKALTDAANA
-101 LTDAANAATAASNA
+101 ATDAANAATAASNA
-115 ATAASN
+115 ATAA
-121 AATAAAAAQDSAN
+121 TAAQDSAN

-139 IAGLDKDLKKLALNA
+139 IAGLDKELKKLALNA

-211 WKSCEGNFIFNG
+211 FNWPHNSAWNG
-223 DCNLWFQT
+223 QCNLLFQT

-242 KEVDDEKGEHSADPK
+242 KEKDDQNGEHSADPK

-305 DVEKFDN
+305 DVEKYDN
-312 LLTTTRASETGLWT
+312 LLTSRASETGLWT

-334 VQKENVEQKAENGG
+334 VQPANVPQIAENGKY
-348 HILYAV
+348 ILYAV

-381 VQGTTPYEG
+381 VQGTRPYVG
-390 AKNLD
+390 ATDLGDVK
-395 NVMVKAESKS
+395 VKAASK
-405 KEDWKKVSELKPN
+405 DWKTVSSLRP
-418 TGATDLVYAANGE
+418 TPGATDLVYAANGE
-431 NVLVSFENLA
+431 DVLVSFEDEDVAN
-441 KVDRF
+441 VDRF
-446 YVVRDDMHAGE
+446 YVVRDDKHADE
-457 SDASELNAWNSYE
+457 SGSSELNAWKSYD

-480 ENGLGK
+480 EHGLGV
-486 GTLNINIKGQPG
+486 GTLNIKINGQVG

-508 NYDGTLVEPNGRPF
+508 NYDGTLVEQNGRPF

-544 ETMETDWLP
+544 EAMATGWLP
-553 ISGSLK
+553 ISGSLN

-573 GVKIIANVEYAKDN
+573 GVKINANVEYAMDN
-587 EGNPAPAGDNSKIKF
+587 DGNTTTDNSKIKF
-602 AKFSVF
+602 AKFSVAAT
-608 PGDLTK
+608 DLTK

-623 TIKDDE
+623 TIKDGE

-637 VSLTKVMPTVEST
+637 VSLTKVMPTAEST
-650 KALMKYSWK
+650 KALMNYSWK

-673 PHQGWTEEATATTT
+673 PAADAWTTANVAT
-687 GYKDMNQAIN
+687 GYKDMTHAIN
-697 GLKANFVIS
+697 GLNTNFFIS
-706 IANADLLQ
+706 IANAKLKA
-714 SEDGKH
+714 ENGKN
-720 YYKKALNV
+720 YYKDALNV
-728 GTLKADGT
+728 TATPWK
-736 LSWDVEVK
+736 VEVN
-744 NAKDDAGVALIDNE
+744 NAKDDADVRLIDNE
-758 TKHETTIAYNY
+758 TKHETTIGYNY

-774 VTPDKDYIVNVETVQ
+774 VTPNEDYKIIVQKVQ

-800 QTYSWKQY
+800 QTYDWIPVPAVINAYGQVVEKA
-808 DVTDEDGN
+808 
-816 VTGHKDVN
+816 KDVN
-824 VLTYNSPKTVVDGI
+824 VLTYGSEETVKPNIFDYLVAHNSFDNT
-838 NILSYI
+838 
-844 IGKNKFSGD
+844 
-853 EFGGE
+853 EFGGA
-858 LSSAN
+858 LSAAK
-863 VCGKYVTIKAKLISN
+863 VYGKYVNIKAKLISN
-878 GSKNE
+878 GSKLE
-883 DYFKAE
+883 DYYTATVTNG
-889 VIIMKAPWTHVV
+889 VITFHK
-901 TGSYIKFTPQSSA
+901 QSAA
-914 TNPIADVASTLV
+914 TNPTANVESTLV

-938 YKLPFTVKRAE
+938 YKLRFLVKRAE

>member
-48 VEALKTQ
+48 VEALRTQ
-55 VTNAATS
+55 VNNAATS

-74 TKAGANATEI
+74 TKAGANATDI
-84 ATVKALATKNGT
+84 AKVKELATKNGT
-96 AVANA
+96 DVAKA

-121 AATAAAAAQDSAN
+121 AADAAKTAQDSAN

-139 IAGLDKDLKKLALNA
+139 IAGLDKELKNLALNA

-164 NSLDSLAQVINEA
+164 NSLDSLSDVINKA

-211 WKSCEGNFIFNG
+211 WNSNNGTGNSIFNG

-242 KEVDDEKGEHSADPK
+242 KEKDDKNGEHSADPK

-269 SEFLVRINPVNAK
+269 SEFLVRVNPVNAK

-305 DVEKFDN
+305 DVEKYDN
-312 LLTTTRASETGLWT
+312 LLTSRASETGLWT

-334 VQKENVEQKAENGG
+334 VKKENVAQRAENGQN
-348 HILYAV
+348 ILYAV

-370 SRYVVSTYDLS
+370 SRYVVSTYDLT
-381 VQGTTPYEG
+381 VRGAYDYQGATDLG
-390 AKNLD
+390 AVK
-395 NVMVKAESKS
+395 VKAESK
-405 KEDWKKVSELKPN
+405 DWKTVSSLKPN
-418 TGATDLVYAANGE
+418 PGTGATDLVYAANGE
-431 NVLVSFENLA
+431 NVLVSFENLSN
-441 KVDRF
+441 VDRF
-446 YVVRDDMHAGE
+446 YVVRDDKHADE
-457 SDASELNAWNSYE
+457 SGSSELNAWKSYE
-470 YKGLNQVVAV
+470 YQGLNEVVAV
-480 ENGLGK
+480 ENGNGK
-486 GTLNINIKGQPG
+486 ATLNIKINGQVG

-508 NYDGTLVEPNGRPF
+508 NYDGTLVEQKGRPF
-522 RVYVGAESTTTSVA
+522 RVYVGAQSTTTSVA

-544 ETMETDWLP
+544 ETMETGWLP

-559 AGGTLPSTVQVTVN
+559 NGAALPSTVWVTVN
-573 GVKIIANVEYAKDN
+573 NVKIEANVEYAKDN
-587 EGNPAPAGDNSKIKF
+587 EGHSAADNSKIKF
-602 AKFSVF
+602 AKFSVAAA
-608 PGDLTK
+608 DLTK

-623 TIKDDE
+623 TIKDNA

-637 VSLTKVMPTVEST
+637 VSLTKVMPTAETT

-673 PHQGWTEEATATTT
+673 PAADAWTTANVAT

-697 GLKANFVIS
+697 GLNTNFVIS
-706 IANADLLQ
+706 IANADLKA
-714 SEDGKH
+714 ENGKN
-720 YYKKALNV
+720 YYKNALNV
-728 GTLKADGT
+728 TATPWK
-736 LSWDVEVK
+736 VEVN

-758 TKHETTIAYNY
+758 TKHETTIGYNY

-774 VTPDKDYIVNVETVQ
+774 VKPTEDYIVNVETVQ

-795 LAETA
+795 LNTAA
-800 QTYSWKQY
+800 QTYAWAQVPAVY
-808 DVTDEDGN
+808 GTNGQVVTPA
-816 VTGHKDVN
+816 KDVN
-824 VLTYNSPKTVVDGI
+824 VLTYGSEETVITNIFDCLVAHNSFDNTV
-838 NILSYI
+838 
-844 IGKNKFSGD
+844 
-853 EFGGE
+853 FGGK
-858 LSSAN
+858 LSERYN
-863 VCGKYVTIKAKLISN
+863 KYVNIDAKLISN
-878 GSKNE
+878 GSKLE
-883 DYFKAE
+883 DYYKA
-889 VIIMKAPWTHVV
+889 KVV
-901 TGSYIKFTPQSSA
+901 GGAITFHQQSAA
-914 TNPIADVASTLV
+914 TNPTADVASTLV

-938 YKLPFTVKRAE
+938 YELPFTVKRAK

>member
-55 VTNAATS
+55 VNNAASS

-96 AVANA
+96 DVAKA

-121 AATAAAAAQDSAN
+121 AATAAATAQDSAN

-139 IAGLDKDLKKLALNA
+139 IAGMDKELKKLALNA

-164 NSLDSLAQVINEA
+164 NSLDSLSQVINEA

-211 WKSCEGNFIFNG
+211 WDGYNGNSIWNG
-223 DCNLWFQT
+223 QCNLTFET
-231 GTIGANYTFGA
+231 GTIPANYTFGA
-242 KEVDDEKGEHSADPK
+242 KEKDDENGEHSADPK

-298 DKLVKVV
+298 NKLIKVV
-305 DVEKFDN
+305 DVEKYDK
-312 LLTTTRASETGLWT
+312 LLSRASETGLWT

-334 VQKENVEQKAENGG
+334 VKPENVAQKTENGE

-370 SRYVVSTYDLS
+370 SRYVVSTYDLT
-381 VQGTTPYEG
+381 VQGTRPYVG
-390 AKNLD
+390 ANDLGSVK
-395 NVMVKAESKS
+395 VKAESKG
-405 KEDWKKVSELKPN
+405 WKTLDELKP
-418 TGATDLVYAANGE
+418 TGSDLVYAANGE
-431 NVLVSFENLA
+431 NILVSFENVA
-441 KVDRF
+441 NADRF
-446 YVVRDDMHAGE
+446 YVVRDDKHAGE
-457 SDASELNAWNSYE
+457 SDASELNAWKSYE
-470 YKGLNQVVAV
+470 YQGLNQVVAV
-480 ENGLGK
+480 EKGLGK
-486 GTLNINIKGQPG
+486 GTLNIKINGQVG

-508 NYDGTLVEPNGRPF
+508 NYNGTLVEQKGRPF
-522 RVYVGAESTTTSVA
+522 RVYVGAQSTTTSVA

-553 ISGSLK
+553 ITGNLK
-559 AGGTLPSTVQVTVN
+559 KDGTLPSTVWVTVN
-573 GVKIIANVEYAKDN
+573 NVKIEANVKYAKDN
-587 EGNPAPAGDNSKIKF
+587 EGHPAPADDNSKIKF
-602 AKFSVF
+602 AKFSVNAA
-608 PGDLTK
+608 DLTK

-623 TIKDDE
+623 TIKDNE

-637 VSLTKVMPTVEST
+637 VSLTKVMPTAEAT
-650 KALMKYSWK
+650 KALMNYKWK

-673 PHQGWTEEATATTT
+673 PAADAWTTANVAT
-687 GYKDMNQAIN
+687 GYKDMEQAIN
-697 GLKANFVIS
+697 GLNTNFVIS
-706 IANADLLQ
+706 FANAALKA
-714 SEDGKH
+714 ENGKN
-720 YYKKALNV
+720 YYKNALDVTATPWKVNV
-728 GTLKADGT
+728 
-736 LSWDVEVK
+736 S

-758 TKHETTIAYNY
+758 TKHETTISYNY

-774 VTPDKDYIVNVETVQ
+774 VKPTEDYIVNVETVQ

-795 LAETA
+795 LNTVA
-800 QTYSWKQY
+800 QTYAWAQVPAVY
-808 DVTDEDGN
+808 GTNGQVVTPA
-816 VTGHKDVN
+816 KDVN
-824 VLTYNSPKTVVDGI
+824 VLTYGSEETVITNIFDCLVAHNSFDNTV
-838 NILSYI
+838 
-844 IGKNKFSGD
+844 
-853 EFGGE
+853 FGGK
-858 LSSAN
+858 LSERYN
-863 VCGKYVTIKAKLISN
+863 KYVKIEAKLISN
-878 GSKNE
+878 GSKLE
-883 DYFKAE
+883 DYYTATVTNG
-889 VIIMKAPWTHVV
+889 VITFHK
-901 TGSYIKFTPQSSA
+901 QSAA
-914 TNPIADVASTLV
+914 TNPTADVASTLV

>member
-1 MKRKY
+1 MA
-6 LSALLM
+6 SM
-12 GVLTLSSVSTFTS
+12 STFTS

-48 VEALKTQ
+48 VEALRTQ
-55 VTNAATS
+55 VNNAATS

-74 TKAGANATEI
+74 TKAGANATDI
-84 ATVKALATKNGT
+84 AKVKELATKNGT
-96 AVANA
+96 DVAKA

-121 AATAAAAAQDSAN
+121 AADAAKTAQDSAN

-139 IAGLDKDLKKLALNA
+139 IAGLDKELKNLALNA

-164 NSLDSLAQVINEA
+164 NSLDSLSNVINKA

-206 SLMGS
+206 SLVGS
-211 WKSCEGNFIFNG
+211 WNSNNNTGNSIFNG

-242 KEVDDEKGEHSADPK
+242 KEKDDKNGEHSADPK

-269 SEFLVRINPVNAK
+269 SEFLVRVNPVNAK

-305 DVEKFDN
+305 DVEKYDN
-312 LLTTTRASETGLWT
+312 LLTSRASETGLWT

-334 VQKENVEQKAENGG
+334 VKKENVAQRAENGKN
-348 HILYAV
+348 ILYAV

-370 SRYVVSTYDLS
+370 SRYVVSTYDLT
-381 VQGTTPYEG
+381 VQGAYDYQG
-390 AKNLD
+390 ATDLGAVK
-395 NVMVKAESKS
+395 VKAESK
-405 KEDWKKVSELKPN
+405 DWKTVSSLQPN
-418 TGATDLVYAANGE
+418 PGTGATDLVYAANGE
-431 NVLVSFENLA
+431 NVLVSFENLSN
-441 KVDRF
+441 VDRF
-446 YVVRDDMHAGE
+446 YVVRDDKHADE
-457 SDASELNAWNSYE
+457 SGSSELNAWKSYE
-470 YKGLNQVVAV
+470 YQGLNEVVAV
-480 ENGLGK
+480 ENGNGK
-486 GTLNINIKGQPG
+486 ATLNIKINGQVG

-508 NYDGTLVEPNGRPF
+508 NYDGTLVEQKGRPF
-522 RVYVGAESTTTSVA
+522 RVYVGAQSTTTSVA

-544 ETMETDWLP
+544 ETMETGWLP

-559 AGGTLPSTVQVTVN
+559 NGAALPSTVWVTVN
-573 GVKIIANVEYAKDN
+573 NVKIEANVEYAKDN
-587 EGNPAPAGDNSKIKF
+587 EGHSAEDNSKIKF
-602 AKFSVF
+602 AKFSVAAA
-608 PGDLTK
+608 DLTK

-623 TIKDDE
+623 TIKDNA

-637 VSLTKVMPTVEST
+637 VSLTKVMPTAETT

-673 PHQGWTEEATATTT
+673 PAADAWTTANVAT

-697 GLKANFVIS
+697 GLNTNFFIS
-706 IANADLLQ
+706 IANADLKA
-714 SEDGKH
+714 ENGKN
-720 YYKKALNV
+720 YYKNALNV
-728 GTLKADGT
+728 TATPWK
-736 LSWDVEVK
+736 VEVN

-758 TKHETTIAYNY
+758 TKHETTIGYNY

-774 VTPDKDYIVNVETVQ
+774 VKPTEDYIVNVETVQ

-795 LAETA
+795 LNTAA
-800 QTYSWKQY
+800 QTYAWAQVPAVY
-808 DVTDEDGN
+808 DTNGQVVTPA
-816 VTGHKDVN
+816 KDVN
-824 VLTYNSPKTVVDGI
+824 VLTYGSEETVITNIFDCLVAHNSFDNTV
-838 NILSYI
+838 
-844 IGKNKFSGD
+844 
-853 EFGGE
+853 FGGK
-858 LSSAN
+858 LSERYN
-863 VCGKYVTIKAKLISN
+863 KYVNIDAKLISN
-878 GSKNE
+878 GSKRE
-883 DYFKAE
+883 DYYKA
-889 VIIMKAPWTHVV
+889 KVV
-901 TGSYIKFTPQSSA
+901 GGAITFHQQSAA
-914 TNPIADVASTLV
+914 TNPTADVASTLV

-938 YKLPFTVKRAE
+938 YELPFTVKRAK

>member
-55 VTNAATS
+55 VNNAASS

-96 AVANA
+96 DVAKA

-121 AATAAAAAQDSAN
+121 AATAAATAQDSAN

-139 IAGLDKDLKKLALNA
+139 IAGMDKELKKLALNA

-164 NSLDSLAQVINEA
+164 NSLDSLSQVINEA

-211 WKSCEGNFIFNG
+211 WTSSDGNSIFNG
-223 DCNLWFQT
+223 QSNLWFQT

-242 KEVDDEKGEHSADPK
+242 KEKDDLEGEHSADPK
-257 KSYVKDASINFP
+257 KSYVKGASINFP
-269 SEFLVRINPVNAK
+269 SQFLVRINPVNAK

-305 DVEKFDN
+305 DVEKYDN
-312 LLTTTRASETGLWT
+312 LLTRASETGLWT

-334 VQKENVEQKAENGG
+334 VKPENVAQIAENGQN
-348 HILYAV
+348 ILYAV

-370 SRYVVSTYDLS
+370 SRYVVSTYDLT
-381 VQGTTPYEG
+381 VNG
-390 AKNLD
+390 AYDYDGAHDLGAVK
-395 NVMVKAESKS
+395 VKAESKG
-405 KEDWKKVSELKPN
+405 WKTLDELKP
-418 TGATDLVYAANGE
+418 TGSDLVYAANGE
-431 NVLVSFENLA
+431 NILVSFENVA
-441 KVDRF
+441 NADRF
-446 YVVRDDMHAGE
+446 YVVRDDKHAGE

-470 YKGLNQVVAV
+470 YKNLNKVVAV
-480 ENGLGK
+480 ENGNGK
-486 GTLNINIKGQPG
+486 ATLNIKINGQVG

-508 NYDGTLVEPNGRPF
+508 NYDGTLVEQNGRPF
-522 RVYVGAESTTTSVA
+522 RVYVGAQSTTTSVA

-544 ETMETDWLP
+544 ETMETGWLP

-559 AGGTLPSTVQVTVN
+559 TGGTLPSTVKVTVN
-573 GVKIIANVEYAKDN
+573 NVKIDATVKYAKDN
-587 EGNPAPAGDNSKIKF
+587 EGHPAADNSKIKF
-602 AKFSVF
+602 AKFSVAAA
-608 PGDLTK
+608 DLTK

-623 TIKDDE
+623 TIKDGE
-629 NVTVNTIS
+629 NVTVNTIN
-637 VSLTKVMPTVEST
+637 VSLTKVMPTAETT
-650 KALMKYSWK
+650 KTLMKYSWK
-659 DNQLNNGVYTAYLY
+659 DNQLKNDVYTAYLY
-673 PHQGWTEEATATTT
+673 PAADAWTTLNVLT
-687 GYKDMNQAIN
+687 GYKNMNQAIN
-697 GLKANFVIS
+697 GLKPNFVIS
-706 IANADLLQ
+706 IANADLQ
-714 SEDGKH
+714 SENGKN
-720 YYKKALNV
+720 YYKKAL
-728 GTLKADGT
+728 
-736 LSWDVEVK
+736 EVTASPWK
-744 NAKDDAGVALIDNE
+744 VVVNNAKDDAGVALIDNE
-758 TKHETTIAYNY
+758 TKHETTIGYNY
-769 GKISS
+769 GRISS
-774 VTPDKDYIVNVETVQ
+774 VTPNDDYIVKVQTVQ

-795 LAETA
+795 LNTAA
-800 QTYSWKQY
+800 QTYAWAQVPAVY
-808 DVTDEDGN
+808 HNGQLVTPA
-816 VTGHKDVN
+816 KDVN
-824 VLTYNSPKTVVDGI
+824 VLTYGSTKTVID
-838 NILSYI
+838 NIFDCLIAHNSFD
-844 IGKNKFSGD
+844 NTV
-853 EFGGE
+853 FGGK
-858 LSSAN
+858 LSERYN
-863 VCGKYVTIKAKLISN
+863 KYYHIDAKLISN
-878 GSKNE
+878 GSLLE
-883 DYFKAE
+883 DYYTASVTNG
-889 VIIMKAPWTHVV
+889 VITFHK
-901 TGSYIKFTPQSSA
+901 QSAA
-914 TNPIADVASTLV
+914 TNPTADVASTLV
-926 LTMTDAFGHENV
+926 LTMTDAFGHKNV

>member
-1 MKRKY
+1 
-6 LSALLM
+6 M

-74 TKAGANATEI
+74 TKAGTNKTEI
-84 ATVKALATKNGT
+84 DAVKALAIQNGT
-96 AVANA
+96 DVAQA

-121 AATAAAAAQDSAN
+121 AATAATAAQDSAN

-139 IAGLDKDLKKLALNA
+139 IAGLDKELKKLALNA

-164 NSLDSLAQVINEA
+164 NSLDSLSQVINEA

-206 SLMGS
+206 SLIGS
-211 WKSCEGNFIFNG
+211 WFSGSGSSLWNN
-223 DCNLWFQT
+223 DCKLWFQT

-242 KEVDDEKGEHSADPK
+242 KEKDNKDGEHSADPK

-305 DVEKFDN
+305 DVEKYDN
-312 LLTTTRASETGLWT
+312 LLTRASETGLWT

-334 VQKENVEQKAENGG
+334 VKPADVPQIAENGKY
-348 HILYAV
+348 ILYAV

-370 SRYVVSTYDLS
+370 SRYVVSTYDLT
-381 VQGTTPYEG
+381 VQGTEPYVG
-390 AKNLD
+390 ATDLGD
-395 NVMVKAESKS
+395 VQVKAESK
-405 KEDWKKVSELKPN
+405 DWKSVSSLKPN
-418 TGATDLVYAANGE
+418 TNNGVECTDLVYAANGE
-431 NVLVSFENLA
+431 NVLVSFKNLSN
-441 KVDRF
+441 VDRF
-446 YVVRDDMHAGE
+446 YVVRDDNNAGE
-457 SDASELNAWNSYE
+457 SEASELNAWKSYE
-470 YKGLNQVVAV
+470 YQGLNQVVAV
-480 ENGLGK
+480 ENGLGV
-486 GTLNINIKGQPG
+486 GTLNIKINGQVG

-508 NYDGTLVEPNGRPF
+508 NYDGTLVEQKGRPF
-522 RVYVGAESTTTSVA
+522 RVYVGAQSTTTSVA

-544 ETMETDWLP
+544 ETMVTGWLP
-553 ISGSLK
+553 ISGNLK
-559 AGGTLPSTVQVTVN
+559 KDGTLPPTVWVTVN
-573 GVKIIANVEYAKDN
+573 NVKIEANVEYAKDN

-602 AKFSVF
+602 AKFSVNAA
-608 PGDLTK
+608 DLTK

-623 TIKDDE
+623 TIKD
-629 NVTVNTIS
+629 NANLTVNTIS

-659 DNQLNNGVYTAYLY
+659 DKQLNNGVYTAYLY
-673 PHQGWTEEATATTT
+673 PADDAWKTENVPT

-697 GLKANFVIS
+697 GLNTNFVIS
-706 IANADLLQ
+706 IANAKLKA
-714 SEDGKH
+714 ENGKN
-720 YYKKALNV
+720 YYKDALNV
-728 GTLKADGT
+728 TATPWK
-736 LSWDVEVK
+736 VEVN
-744 NAKDDAGVALIDNE
+744 NAKDDADVRLIDNE

-769 GKISS
+769 GQISS

-795 LAETA
+795 LNTAA
-800 QTYSWKQY
+800 QTYAWEPVPAVY
-808 DVTDEDGN
+808 DNDGKVVTPA
-816 VTGHKDVN
+816 KDVN
-824 VLTYNSPKTVVDGI
+824 VLTYGSDVTVIDNIFDRLVAHNSFDNTV
-838 NILSYI
+838 
-844 IGKNKFSGD
+844 
-853 EFGGE
+853 FGGK
-858 LSSAN
+858 LSD
-863 VCGKYVTIKAKLISN
+863 VKVYGKYYKITAKLISN
-878 GSKNE
+878 GSKLD
-883 DYFKAE
+883 DYFTANEATNGE
-889 VIIMKAPWTHVV
+889 VINGI
-901 TGSYIKFTPQSSA
+901 IKFSHKSSA
-914 TNPIADVASTLV
+914 TNPTDDVASTLV

-938 YKLPFTVKRAE
+938 YELPFTVKRAK

>member
-12 GVLTLSSVSTFTS
+12 GVLTLSSISTFTS

-84 ATVKALATKNGT
+84 ATVKTLATKNGT
-96 AVANA
+96 DVAKA

-121 AATAAAAAQDSAN
+121 AATAATAAQDSAN

-139 IAGLDKDLKKLALNA
+139 IAGLDKELKKLALNA

-164 NSLDSLAQVINEA
+164 KSLDSLSTVINQA

-211 WKSCEGNFIFNG
+211 WNSSEGNSLWNG
-223 DCNLWFQT
+223 QCNLVFQT

-242 KEVDDEKGEHSADPK
+242 KEKDDQNGEHSADPK

-305 DVEKFDN
+305 DVEKYDK
-312 LLTTTRASETGLWT
+312 LLTRASETGLWT

-334 VQKENVEQKAENGG
+334 VKPENVAQIAENGN

-370 SRYVVSTYDLS
+370 SRYVVSTYDLT
-381 VQGTTPYEG
+381 VNGAYNYEG
-390 AKNLD
+390 AHGLG
-395 NVMVKAESKS
+395 NVKVKAESK
-405 KEDWKKVSELKPN
+405 DWKTVSSLKPN
-418 TGATDLVYAANGE
+418 DGATDLVYAANGE
-431 NVLVSFENLA
+431 NVLVSFDNTDDLELR

-446 YVVRDDMHAGE
+446 YVVRDDKHADE
-457 SDASELNAWNSYE
+457 SGSSELNAWKSYE
-470 YKGLNQVVAV
+470 YQGLNQVVAV
-480 ENGLGK
+480 ENGLGV

-508 NYDGTLVEPNGRPF
+508 NYDGTLVEQNGRPF
-522 RVYVGAESTTTSVA
+522 RVYVGAQSTTTSVA

-544 ETMETDWLP
+544 ETMETGWLP

-559 AGGTLPSTVQVTVN
+559 NGAALPSTVWVTVN
-573 GVKIIANVEYAKDN
+573 NVKIEANVEYANDN
-587 EGNPAPAGDNSKIKF
+587 EGHSAADNSKIKF
-602 AKFSVF
+602 AKFSVDAT
-608 PGDLTK
+608 DLAK

-623 TIKDDE
+623 TIKDNA

-637 VSLTKVMPTVEST
+637 VSLTKVMPTAEST
-650 KALMKYSWK
+650 KALMNYSWK

-673 PHQGWTEEATATTT
+673 PAADAWTAANVAT

-697 GLKANFVIS
+697 GLNTNFVIS
-706 IANADLLQ
+706 IANAKLKA
-714 SEDGKH
+714 ENGKN
-720 YYKKALNV
+720 YYKDALNV
-728 GTLKADGT
+728 TSTPWK
-736 LSWDVEVK
+736 VEVD
-744 NAKDDAGVALIDNE
+744 NAKDAADVRLIDNE
-758 TKHETTIAYNY
+758 TKHETTIGYNY

-774 VTPDKDYIVNVETVQ
+774 VTPTQDYIVNVETVQ

-795 LAETA
+795 LNTAA
-800 QTYSWKQY
+800 QTYAWTQVPADY
-808 DVTDEDGN
+808 NAYGQVVTPA
-816 VTGHKDVN
+816 KDVN
-824 VLTYNSPKTVVDGI
+824 VLTYGSNKTVTD
-838 NILSYI
+838 NIFDYLVAHNSFD
-844 IGKNKFSGD
+844 NTV
-853 EFGGE
+853 FGGK
-858 LSSAN
+858 LSERYD
-863 VCGKYVTIKAKLISN
+863 KYVSIDAKLISN
-878 GSKNE
+878 GSKLE
-883 DYFKAE
+883 DYYTASVTNG
-889 VIIMKAPWTHVV
+889 VIT
-901 TGSYIKFTPQSSA
+901 FTKQSAA
-914 TNPIADVASTLV
+914 TNPTADVASTLV

-938 YKLPFTVKRAE
+938 YKLPFTVKRAK

>member
-1 MKRKY
+1 MG
-6 LSALLM
+6 ALTVASM
-12 GVLTLSSVSTFTS
+12 STFTS

-48 VEALKTQ
+48 VEALRTQ
-55 VTNAATS
+55 VNNAATS

-74 TKAGANATEI
+74 TKAGANATDI
-84 ATVKALATKNGT
+84 AKVKELATKNGT
-96 AVANA
+96 DVAKA

-121 AATAAAAAQDSAN
+121 AADAAKTAQDSAN

-139 IAGLDKDLKKLALNA
+139 IAGLDKELKNLALNA

-164 NSLDSLAQVINEA
+164 NSLDSLSEVINKA

-211 WKSCEGNFIFNG
+211 WNSVTGNSIFNG

-242 KEVDDEKGEHSADPK
+242 KEKDDKNGEHSADPK

-269 SEFLVRINPVNAK
+269 SEFLVRVNPVNAK

-305 DVEKFDN
+305 DVEKYDN
-312 LLTTTRASETGLWT
+312 LLTSRASETGLWT

-334 VQKENVEQKAENGG
+334 VKKENVAQKAENGKN
-348 HILYAV
+348 ILYAV

-362 AETVADAA
+362 AETIADAA
-370 SRYVVSTYDLS
+370 SRYVVSTYDLT
-381 VQGTTPYEG
+381 VQGAYDYKG
-390 AKNLD
+390 ATNLGA
-395 NVMVKAESKS
+395 VKVKAESK
-405 KEDWKKVSELKPN
+405 DWKTVSSLQPN
-418 TGATDLVYAANGE
+418 PGTTDLVYAASGE
-431 NVLVSFENLA
+431 NVLVSFENLSN
-441 KVDRF
+441 VDRF
-446 YVVRDDMHAGE
+446 YVVRDDKHADE
-457 SDASELNAWNSYE
+457 SDPSELNAWKSYE
-470 YKGLNQVVAV
+470 YQGLNEVVAV
-480 ENGLGK
+480 ENGNGK
-486 GTLNINIKGQPG
+486 ATLNIKIKGQVG

-508 NYDGTLVEPNGRPF
+508 NYDGTLVEQKGRPF

-544 ETMETDWLP
+544 ETMETGWLP

-559 AGGTLPSTVQVTVN
+559 NGAALPSTVWVTVN
-573 GVKIIANVEYAKDN
+573 NVKIKANVEYAKDN
-587 EGNPAPAGDNSKIKF
+587 EGHLAADNSKIKF
-602 AKFSVF
+602 AKFSVAAA
-608 PGDLTK
+608 DLTK

-623 TIKDDE
+623 TIKDNA

-637 VSLTKVMPTVEST
+637 VSLTKVMPTAETT

-673 PHQGWTEEATATTT
+673 PDADAWTTANVAT

-697 GLKANFVIS
+697 GLNTNFVIS
-706 IANADLLQ
+706 IANADLKA
-714 SEDGKH
+714 ENGKN
-720 YYKKALNV
+720 YYKNALNV
-728 GTLKADGT
+728 TATPWK
-736 LSWDVEVK
+736 VEVN

-758 TKHETTIAYNY
+758 TKHETTIGYNY

-774 VTPDKDYIVNVETVQ
+774 VKPTEDYIVTVETVQ

-795 LAETA
+795 LNTAA
-800 QTYSWKQY
+800 QTYTWAQVPAVY
-808 DVTDEDGN
+808 GPNGQVVTPA
-816 VTGHKDVN
+816 KDVN
-824 VLTYNSPKTVVDGI
+824 VLTYGSEETVIPNIFECLVAHNSFDNTV
-838 NILSYI
+838 
-844 IGKNKFSGD
+844 
-853 EFGGE
+853 FGGK
-858 LSSAN
+858 LSERYN
-863 VCGKYVTIKAKLISN
+863 KYVKIEAKLISN
-878 GSKNE
+878 GSKLE
-883 DYFKAE
+883 DYYTATVTNG
-889 VIIMKAPWTHVV
+889 VITFRK
-901 TGSYIKFTPQSSA
+901 QSAA
-914 TNPIADVASTLV
+914 TNPTADVASTLV
-926 LTMTDAFGHENV
+926 LTMTDAFGHKNV
-938 YKLPFTVKRAE
+938 YKLPFTVKRAK

>member
-62 AQNAATKAEEAL
+62 AQNAAAKAEEAL

-96 AVANA
+96 DVAKA
-101 LTDAANAATAASNA
+101 LTDAANAATAASDA

-121 AATAAAAAQDSAN
+121 AATAAATAQDSAN

-139 IAGLDKDLKKLALNA
+139 IAGLDKELKKLALNA

-164 NSLDSLAQVINEA
+164 NSLDSLSQVINEA

-206 SLMGS
+206 SLVGS
-211 WKSCEGNFIFNG
+211 FTETVNG
-223 DCNLWFQT
+223 SSTIDDNCNLWFQT

-242 KEVDDEKGEHSADPK
+242 KEKDDQNGEHSADPK

-298 DKLVKVV
+298 DKVKVV
-305 DVEKFDN
+305 DVEKYDN

-334 VQKENVEQKAENGG
+334 VQKENVAQKAENGQN
-348 HILYAV
+348 ILYAV

-370 SRYVVSTYDLS
+370 SRYVVSTYDLT
-381 VQGTTPYEG
+381 VNGAYNYEG
-390 AKNLD
+390 ADDLGAVK
-395 NVMVKAESKS
+395 VKAKS
-405 KEDWKKVSELKPN
+405 KDWKTVSSLKPN
-418 TGATDLVYAANGE
+418 ATGTNADLVYAANGE
-431 NVLVSFENLA
+431 DVLVSFENLP

-457 SDASELNAWNSYE
+457 SDASELNAWDSYE
-470 YKGLNQVVAV
+470 YQGLNKVVAV
-480 ENGLGK
+480 ENGTGV
-486 GTLNINIKGQPG
+486 GTLNVKIKGQVG

-508 NYDGTLVEPNGRPF
+508 NYDGTLVEQNGRPF

-536 GNLVATGK
+536 GNLVATGMQK
-544 ETMETDWLP
+544 METNWLP

-559 AGGTLPSTVQVTVN
+559 DGGTLPSTVQVTVN
-573 GVKIIANVEYAKDN
+573 GVKINADVEYAKTKDDHSYAN
-587 EGNPAPAGDNSKIKF
+587 NSEIKF
-602 AKFSVF
+602 AKFSVAAT
-608 PGDLTK
+608 DLTR

-629 NVTVNTIS
+629 NVTVNTIN
-637 VSLTKVMPTVEST
+637 VSLTKVMPTVETT
-650 KALMKYSWK
+650 KDIMKYSWK

-673 PHQGWTEEATATTT
+673 PRQGWTAEATATTT

-697 GLKANFVIS
+697 GLKDNFVIS
-706 IANADLLQ
+706 IANAKLKA
-714 SEDGKH
+714 ENGKN
-720 YYKKALNV
+720 YYKDALNV
-728 GTLKADGT
+728 DATPWTVYVDNT
-736 LSWDVEVK
+736 
-744 NAKDDAGVALIDNE
+744 KDDAGVALIDNE

-774 VTPDKDYIVNVETVQ
+774 VTPNKDYIVNVETVQ

-795 LAETA
+795 LNTAA
-800 QTYSWKQY
+800 QTYAWTQVPAVY
-808 DVTDEDGN
+808 GPNGEVLTPA
-816 VTGHKDVN
+816 KDVN
-824 VLTYNSPKTVVDGI
+824 VLTYGSEETVTSNIFDYLVAHNSFDNTV
-838 NILSYI
+838 
-844 IGKNKFSGD
+844 
-853 EFGGE
+853 FGGK
-858 LSSAN
+858 LSTEK
-863 VCGKYVTIKAKLISN
+863 VYGKYVKITAKLISN
-878 GSKNE
+878 GSKLP
-883 DYFKAE
+883 DYYTASVTNG
-889 VIIMKAPWTHVV
+889 VITFHK
-901 TGSYIKFTPQSSA
+901 QSTA
-914 TNPIADVASTLV
+914 TNPTADVASTLV

-938 YKLPFTVKRAE
+938 YKLPFIVKRAQ

>member
-62 AQNAATKAEEAL
+62 AQNAAAKAEDAL

-84 ATVKALATKNGT
+84 AKVKELATKNGT
-96 AVANA
+96 DVAKA
-101 LTDAANAATAASNA
+101 LTDAANAATDAANA
-115 ATAASN
+115 ATAA
-121 AATAAAAAQDSAN
+121 TAAQDSAN

-139 IAGLDKDLKKLALNA
+139 IAGLDKDLKNLALNA

-164 NSLDSLAQVINEA
+164 NSLDSLSGVINKA

-211 WKSCEGNFIFNG
+211 WTSSDGNSIFNG
-223 DCNLWFQT
+223 QGNLWFQT

-242 KEVDDEKGEHSADPK
+242 KEKDDLEGEHSADPK
-257 KSYVKDASINFP
+257 KSYVKGASINFP
-269 SEFLVRINPVNAK
+269 SQFLVRINPVNAK

-305 DVEKFDN
+305 DVEKYDN
-312 LLTTTRASETGLWT
+312 LLTRASETGLWT

-334 VQKENVEQKAENGG
+334 VKPENVAQIAENGQN
-348 HILYAV
+348 ILYAV

-370 SRYVVSTYDLS
+370 SRYVVSTYDLT
-381 VQGTTPYEG
+381 VNG
-390 AKNLD
+390 AYDYDGAHDLGAVK
-395 NVMVKAESKS
+395 VKAESKG
-405 KEDWKKVSELKPN
+405 WKTLDELKP
-418 TGATDLVYAANGE
+418 TGSDLVYAANGE
-431 NVLVSFENLA
+431 DILVSFENVA
-441 KVDRF
+441 NADRF
-446 YVVRDDMHAGE
+446 YVVRDDKHAGE

-470 YKGLNQVVAV
+470 YKNLNKVVAV
-480 ENGLGK
+480 ENGNGK
-486 GTLNINIKGQPG
+486 ATLNIKINGQVG

-508 NYDGTLVEPNGRPF
+508 NYDGTLVEQNGRPF
-522 RVYVGAESTTTSVA
+522 RVYVGAQSTTTSVA

-544 ETMETDWLP
+544 ETMETGWLP

-559 AGGTLPSTVQVTVN
+559 TGGTLPSTVKVTVN
-573 GVKIIANVEYAKDN
+573 NVKIDATVEYAKDN
-587 EGNPAPAGDNSKIKF
+587 EGHPAADNSKIKF
-602 AKFSVF
+602 AKFSVAAA
-608 PGDLTK
+608 DLTK

-623 TIKDDE
+623 TIKDGE

-637 VSLTKVMPTVEST
+637 VSLTKVMPTAETT
-650 KALMKYSWK
+650 KALMKYFWK

-673 PHQGWTEEATATTT
+673 PENDAWQSPVTVPT

-697 GLKANFVIS
+697 GLNTNFVIS
-706 IANADLLQ
+706 IANAELK
-714 SEDGKH
+714 SENGKN
-720 YYKKALNV
+720 YYKNALDVTATPWKVNV
-728 GTLKADGT
+728 
-736 LSWDVEVK
+736 S

-758 TKHETTIAYNY
+758 TKHETTIGYNY

-774 VTPDKDYIVNVETVQ
+774 VNPTQDYIVNVETVQ

-795 LAETA
+795 LNTAA
-800 QTYSWKQY
+800 QTYAWAQVPAVY
-808 DVTDEDGN
+808 HNGQLVTPA
-816 VTGHKDVN
+816 KDVN
-824 VLTYNSPKTVVDGI
+824 VLTYGSTVTVVT
-838 NILSYI
+838 NIFNNLIAHNSFD
-844 IGKNKFSGD
+844 NTV
-853 EFGGE
+853 FGGK
-858 LSSAN
+858 LSDVAA
-863 VCGKYVTIKAKLISN
+863 KYVKIEAKLISN
-878 GSKNE
+878 GSKLE
-883 DYFKAE
+883 DYYTATVANG
-889 VIIMKAPWTHVV
+889 VITFHQ
-901 TGSYIKFTPQSSA
+901 QSAA
-914 TNPIADVASTLV
+914 TNPTADVASTLV
-926 LTMTDAFGHENV
+926 LTMTDAFGHKNV
-938 YKLPFTVKRAE
+938 YELPFTVKRAE

>member
-55 VTNAATS
+55 VNNAATS

-96 AVANA
+96 DVAKALTDAANA
-101 LTDAANAATAASNA
+101 ATDAANAATAASNA
-115 ATAASN
+115 ATAA
-121 AATAAAAAQDSAN
+121 TAAQDSAN

-139 IAGLDKDLKKLALNA
+139 IAGLDKELKKLALNA
-154 QSHVTATQLK
+154 QSHVTATQLNK
-164 NSLDSLAQVINEA
+164 SLDSLAQVINEA

-206 SLMGS
+206 SLIGS
-211 WKSCEGNFIFNG
+211 WNSIDGNSIFNG
-223 DCNLWFQT
+223 QSNLWFQT

-242 KEVDDEKGEHSADPK
+242 KEKDDLEGEHSADPK
-257 KSYVKDASINFP
+257 KSYVKGASINFP

-298 DKLVKVV
+298 NKLVKVV
-305 DVEKFDN
+305 DVEKYDN
-312 LLTTTRASETGLWT
+312 LLTRASETGLWT

-334 VQKENVEQKAENGG
+334 VKPENVAQTAENGQN
-348 HILYAV
+348 ILYAV
-354 AVNNTASQ
+354 EVNNTASQ

-370 SRYVVSTYDLS
+370 SRYVVSTYDLT
-381 VQGTTPYEG
+381 VNG
-390 AKNLD
+390 AYNYVGANDLGAVK
-395 NVMVKAESKS
+395 VKAESKN
-405 KEDWKKVSELKPN
+405 WKTLDELKP
-418 TGATDLVYAANGE
+418 TGSDLVYAANGE
-431 NVLVSFENLA
+431 KILVSFENVA
-441 KVDRF
+441 NADRF
-446 YVVRDDMHAGE
+446 YVVRDDKHAGE

-470 YKGLNQVVAV
+470 YNNLNKVVAV
-480 ENGLGK
+480 ENGNGK
-486 GTLNINIKGQPG
+486 ATLNIKINGQVG

-508 NYDGTLVEPNGRPF
+508 NYDGTLVEQNGRPF

-536 GNLVATGK
+536 GNLVATGEQK
-544 ETMETDWLP
+544 METEWLP
-553 ISGSLK
+553 ITGSLK
-559 AGGTLPSTVQVTVN
+559 NGGSLPATVQVIVN
-573 GVKIIANVEYAKDN
+573 GVKINASVQYAKDKD
-587 EGNPAPAGDNSKIKF
+587 GNPAADNSKIKF
-602 AKFSVF
+602 AKFSVA

-623 TIKDDE
+623 TIKDGE

-637 VSLTKVMPTVEST
+637 VSLTKVMPTAEAT
-650 KALMKYSWK
+650 KALMNYKWK

-673 PHQGWTEEATATTT
+673 PAADAWTTENVAT

-697 GLKANFVIS
+697 GLNTNFVIS
-706 IANADLLQ
+706 FANAALKA
-714 SEDGKH
+714 ENGKN
-720 YYKKALNV
+720 YYKNALDVTATPWKVNV
-728 GTLKADGT
+728 
-736 LSWDVEVK
+736 S

-758 TKHETTIAYNY
+758 TKHETTIGYNY

-774 VTPDKDYIVNVETVQ
+774 VNPTQDYIVNVETVQ

-795 LAETA
+795 LNTAA
-800 QTYSWKQY
+800 QTYAWAQVPAVY
-808 DVTDEDGN
+808 HNGQLVTPA
-816 VTGHKDVN
+816 KDVN
-824 VLTYNSPKTVVDGI
+824 VLTYGSTVTVVN
-838 NILSYI
+838 NIFTNLIAHNSFD
-844 IGKNKFSGD
+844 NTV
-853 EFGGE
+853 FGGK
-858 LSSAN
+858 LSDVAA
-863 VCGKYVTIKAKLISN
+863 KYVKIKAKLISN
-878 GSKNE
+878 GSKLE
-883 DYFKAE
+883 DYYTATVTDG
-889 VIIMKAPWTHVV
+889 VITFHK
-901 TGSYIKFTPQSSA
+901 QSAA
-914 TNPIADVASTLV
+914 TNPTADVASTLV
-926 LTMTDAFGHENV
+926 LTMTDAFGHKNV

>member
-55 VTNAATS
+55 VNNAATS

-96 AVANA
+96 DVAKA

-121 AATAAAAAQDSAN
+121 AATAAATAQDSAN

-139 IAGLDKDLKKLALNA
+139 IAGMDKELKKLALNA

-164 NSLDSLAQVINEA
+164 KSLDSLSTVINQA

-211 WKSCEGNFIFNG
+211 WDISHNSAWNG
-223 DCNLWFQT
+223 QCNLWFQT

-242 KEVDDEKGEHSADPK
+242 KEVDDANGEHSADPK
-257 KSYVKDASINFP
+257 KSYVEGASINFP

-305 DVEKFDN
+305 DVEKYDK
-312 LLTTTRASETGLWT
+312 LLTRASETGLWT

-334 VQKENVEQKAENGG
+334 VKPADVPQTANGN

-370 SRYVVSTYDLS
+370 SRYVVSTYDLT
-381 VQGTTPYEG
+381 VNGAYNYEG
-390 AKNLD
+390 AHGLG
-395 NVMVKAESKS
+395 NVKVKAESK
-405 KEDWKKVSELKPN
+405 DWKTVSSLKPN
-418 TGATDLVYAANGE
+418 PGTDDDDLVYAANGE
-431 NVLVSFENLA
+431 NVLVSFDNTDDLELR

-446 YVVRDDMHAGE
+446 YVVRDDKHADE
-457 SDASELNAWNSYE
+457 SGSSELNAWKSYE
-470 YKGLNQVVAV
+470 YQGLNQVVAV
-480 ENGLGK
+480 ENGLGV
-486 GTLNINIKGQPG
+486 GTLNIKINGQVG

-508 NYDGTLVEPNGRPF
+508 NYDGTLVEQNGRPF
-522 RVYVGAESTTTSVA
+522 RVYVGAQSTTTSVA

-559 AGGTLPSTVQVTVN
+559 NGENGYTLPSTVEVTVN
-573 GVKIIANVEYAKDN
+573 NVKINATVDYAIDKD
-587 EGNPAPAGDNSKIKF
+587 GNHTNDYSKIKF
-602 AKFSVF
+602 AKFSV
-608 PGDLTK
+608 PADKLTM

-623 TIKDDE
+623 TIKDGE

-637 VSLTKVMPTVEST
+637 VSLTKVMPTAEST

-673 PHQGWTEEATATTT
+673 PENDAWQSPVTVPT

-706 IANADLLQ
+706 IANAALK
-714 SEDGKH
+714 SENNKN
-720 YYKKALNV
+720 YYKNALNV
-728 GTLKADGT
+728 TATPWK
-736 LSWDVEVK
+736 VEVN
-744 NAKDDAGVALIDNE
+744 NAKDDADVRLIDNE
-758 TKHETTIAYNY
+758 TKHETTIGYNY

-774 VTPDKDYIVNVETVQ
+774 VNPTKDYKVIVETVQ

-795 LAETA
+795 LNTAA
-800 QTYSWKQY
+800 QTYAWAQVPAVY
-808 DVTDEDGN
+808 DNGQLVTPA
-816 VTGHKDVN
+816 KDVN
-824 VLTYNSPKTVVDGI
+824 VLTYGSTGTVVT
-838 NILSYI
+838 NIFTNLIAHNSFD
-844 IGKNKFSGD
+844 NTV
-853 EFGGE
+853 FGGK
-858 LSSAN
+858 LSDVAA
-863 VCGKYVTIKAKLISN
+863 KYVKIEAKLISN
-878 GSKNE
+878 GSKLE
-883 DYFKAE
+883 DYYTATVTNG
-889 VIIMKAPWTHVV
+889 VITFHQ
-901 TGSYIKFTPQSSA
+901 QSAA
-914 TNPIADVASTLV
+914 TNPTADVASTLV
-926 LTMTDAFGHENV
+926 LTMTDAFGHKNV
-938 YKLPFTVKRAE
+938 YELPFTVKRAE

>member
-1 MKRKY
+1 
-6 LSALLM
+6 M

-55 VTNAATS
+55 VNNAASS

-96 AVANA
+96 DVAKA

-121 AATAAAAAQDSAN
+121 AATAAATAQDSAN

-139 IAGLDKDLKKLALNA
+139 IAGMDKELKKLALNA

-164 NSLDSLAQVINEA
+164 NSLDSLSQVINEA

-211 WKSCEGNFIFNG
+211 WNSSDGNSIFNG
-223 DCNLWFQT
+223 QSNLWFQT

-242 KEVDDEKGEHSADPK
+242 KEKDDLEGEHSADPK
-257 KSYVKDASINFP
+257 KSYVKGASINFP
-269 SEFLVRINPVNAK
+269 SQFLVRINPVNAK

-305 DVEKFDN
+305 DVEKYDN
-312 LLTTTRASETGLWT
+312 LLTRASETGLWT

-334 VQKENVEQKAENGG
+334 VKPENVAQIAENGQN
-348 HILYAV
+348 ILYAV

-370 SRYVVSTYDLS
+370 SRYVVSTYDLT
-381 VQGTTPYEG
+381 VNG
-390 AKNLD
+390 AYDYDGAHDLGAVK
-395 NVMVKAESKS
+395 VKAESKG
-405 KEDWKKVSELKPN
+405 WKTLDELKP
-418 TGATDLVYAANGE
+418 TGSDLVYAANGE
-431 NVLVSFENLA
+431 DILVSFENVA
-441 KVDRF
+441 NADRF
-446 YVVRDDMHAGE
+446 YVVRDDKHAGE

-470 YKGLNQVVAV
+470 YKNLNKVVAV
-480 ENGLGK
+480 ENGNGK
-486 GTLNINIKGQPG
+486 ATLNIKINGQVG

-508 NYDGTLVEPNGRPF
+508 NYDGTLVEQNGRPF
-522 RVYVGAESTTTSVA
+522 RVYVGAQSTTTSVA

-544 ETMETDWLP
+544 ETMETGWLP

-559 AGGTLPSTVQVTVN
+559 TGGTLPSTVKVTVN
-573 GVKIIANVEYAKDN
+573 NVKIDATVEYAKDN
-587 EGNPAPAGDNSKIKF
+587 EGHPAADNSKIKF
-602 AKFSVF
+602 AKFSVAAA
-608 PGDLTK
+608 DLTK

-623 TIKDDE
+623 TIKDGE

-637 VSLTKVMPTVEST
+637 VSLTKVMPTAETT

-659 DNQLNNGVYTAYLY
+659 DNQLKNDVYTAYLY
-673 PHQGWTEEATATTT
+673 PANNAWTTAAAT

-697 GLKANFVIS
+697 GLNTNFVIS
-706 IANADLLQ
+706 IANAELK
-714 SEDGKH
+714 SENGKN
-720 YYKKALNV
+720 YYKNALDVTATPWKVNV
-728 GTLKADGT
+728 
-736 LSWDVEVK
+736 S

-758 TKHETTIAYNY
+758 TKHETTIGYNY

-774 VTPDKDYIVNVETVQ
+774 VTPNDDYIVKVQKVQ

-795 LAETA
+795 LNTAA
-800 QTYSWKQY
+800 QTYAWAQVPAVY
-808 DVTDEDGN
+808 GTNGQVVTPA
-816 VTGHKDVN
+816 KDVN
-824 VLTYNSPKTVVDGI
+824 VLTYGSTVTVVT
-838 NILSYI
+838 NIFNNLIAHNSFD
-844 IGKNKFSGD
+844 NTV
-853 EFGGE
+853 FGGK
-858 LSSAN
+858 LSERYN
-863 VCGKYVTIKAKLISN
+863 KYVHIDAKLISN
-878 GSKNE
+878 GSLLE
-883 DYFKAE
+883 DYYTATVTNG
-889 VIIMKAPWTHVV
+889 VITFHK
-901 TGSYIKFTPQSSA
+901 QSAA
-914 TNPIADVASTLV
+914 TNPTADVASTLV

>member
-12 GVLTLSSVSTFTS
+12 GALTVASMSTFTS

-55 VTNAATS
+55 VNNAATS

-96 AVANA
+96 DVAKALTDAANA
-101 LTDAANAATAASNA
+101 ATDAANAATAASNA
-115 ATAASN
+115 ATAA
-121 AATAAAAAQDSAN
+121 TAAQDSAN

-139 IAGLDKDLKKLALNA
+139 IAGLDKELKNLALNA

-164 NSLDSLAQVINEA
+164 NSLDSLSNVINKA

-211 WKSCEGNFIFNG
+211 WNSNTGNSIFND

-231 GTIGANYTFGA
+231 GTIGTNYTFGA
-242 KEVDDEKGEHSADPK
+242 KEKDDKNGEHSADPK

-269 SEFLVRINPVNAK
+269 SEFLVRVNPVNAK

-305 DVEKFDN
+305 DVEKYDN
-312 LLTTTRASETGLWT
+312 LLTSRASETGLWT

-334 VQKENVEQKAENGG
+334 VKKENVAQRAENGQN
-348 HILYAV
+348 ILYAV

-370 SRYVVSTYDLS
+370 SRYVVSTYDLT
-381 VQGTTPYEG
+381 VRGAYDYQGATDLG
-390 AKNLD
+390 AVK
-395 NVMVKAESKS
+395 VKAESK
-405 KEDWKKVSELKPN
+405 DWKTVSSLKPN
-418 TGATDLVYAANGE
+418 PGTGATDLVYAANGE
-431 NVLVSFENLA
+431 NVLVSFENLSN
-441 KVDRF
+441 VDRF
-446 YVVRDDMHAGE
+446 YVVRDDKHADE
-457 SDASELNAWNSYE
+457 SGSSELNAWKSYE
-470 YKGLNQVVAV
+470 YQGLNEVVAV
-480 ENGLGK
+480 ENGNGK
-486 GTLNINIKGQPG
+486 ATLNIKINGQVG

-508 NYDGTLVEPNGRPF
+508 NYDGTLVEQKGRPF
-522 RVYVGAESTTTSVA
+522 RVYVGAQSTTTSVA

-544 ETMETDWLP
+544 ETMETGWLP

-559 AGGTLPSTVQVTVN
+559 NGAALPSTVWVTVN
-573 GVKIIANVEYAKDN
+573 NVKIEANVEYAKDN
-587 EGNPAPAGDNSKIKF
+587 EGHSAADNSKIKF
-602 AKFSVF
+602 AKFSVAAA
-608 PGDLTK
+608 DLTK

-623 TIKDDE
+623 TIKDNA

-637 VSLTKVMPTVEST
+637 VSLTKVMPTAETT

-673 PHQGWTEEATATTT
+673 PAADAWTTANVAT

-697 GLKANFVIS
+697 GLNTNFVIS
-706 IANADLLQ
+706 IANADLKA
-714 SEDGKH
+714 ENGKN
-720 YYKKALNV
+720 YYKNALNV
-728 GTLKADGT
+728 TATPWK
-736 LSWDVEVK
+736 VEVN

-758 TKHETTIAYNY
+758 TKHETTIGYNY

-774 VTPDKDYIVNVETVQ
+774 VKPTEDYIVNVETVQ

-795 LAETA
+795 LNTAA
-800 QTYSWKQY
+800 QTYAWAQVPAEY
-808 DVTDEDGN
+808 GTNGQVVTPA
-816 VTGHKDVN
+816 KDVN
-824 VLTYNSPKTVVDGI
+824 VLTYGSEKTVI
-838 NILSYI
+838 TNIFDCLVAHNSFD
-844 IGKNKFSGD
+844 NTV
-853 EFGGE
+853 FGGK
-858 LSSAN
+858 LSERYN
-863 VCGKYVTIKAKLISN
+863 KYVNIDAKLISN
-878 GSKNE
+878 GSKLE
-883 DYFKAE
+883 DYYKA
-889 VIIMKAPWTHVV
+889 KVV
-901 TGSYIKFTPQSSA
+901 GGAITFHQQSAA
-914 TNPIADVASTLV
+914 TNPTADVASTLV

-938 YKLPFTVKRAE
+938 YELPFTVKRAK

>member
-62 AQNAATKAEEAL
+62 AQNAAAKAEDAL

-84 ATVKALATKNGT
+84 AKVKELATKNGT
-96 AVANA
+96 DVAKA
-101 LTDAANAATAASNA
+101 LTDAANAATDAANA
-115 ATAASN
+115 ATAA
-121 AATAAAAAQDSAN
+121 TAAQDSAN

-139 IAGLDKDLKKLALNA
+139 IAGLDKDLKNLALNA

-164 NSLDSLAQVINEA
+164 NSLDSLSGVINKA

-211 WKSCEGNFIFNG
+211 WTSSDGNSIFNG
-223 DCNLWFQT
+223 QGNLWFQT

-242 KEVDDEKGEHSADPK
+242 KEKDDLEGEHSADPK
-257 KSYVKDASINFP
+257 KSYVKGASINFP
-269 SEFLVRINPVNAK
+269 SQFLVRINPVNAK

-305 DVEKFDN
+305 DVEKYDN
-312 LLTTTRASETGLWT
+312 LLTRASETGLWT

-334 VQKENVEQKAENGG
+334 VKPENVAQIAENGQN
-348 HILYAV
+348 ILYAV

-370 SRYVVSTYDLS
+370 SRYVVSTYDLT
-381 VQGTTPYEG
+381 VNG
-390 AKNLD
+390 AYDYDGAHDLGAVK
-395 NVMVKAESKS
+395 VKAESKG
-405 KEDWKKVSELKPN
+405 WKTLDELKP
-418 TGATDLVYAANGE
+418 TGSDLVYAANGE
-431 NVLVSFENLA
+431 DILVSFENVA
-441 KVDRF
+441 NADRF
-446 YVVRDDMHAGE
+446 YVVRDDKHAGE

-470 YKGLNQVVAV
+470 YKNLNKVVAV
-480 ENGLGK
+480 ENGNGK
-486 GTLNINIKGQPG
+486 ATLNIKINGQVG

-508 NYDGTLVEPNGRPF
+508 NYDGTLVEQNGRPF
-522 RVYVGAESTTTSVA
+522 RVYVGAQSTTTSVA

-544 ETMETDWLP
+544 ETMETGWLP

-559 AGGTLPSTVQVTVN
+559 TGGTLPSTVKVTVN
-573 GVKIIANVEYAKDN
+573 NVKIDATVEYAKDN
-587 EGNPAPAGDNSKIKF
+587 EGHPAADNSKIKF
-602 AKFSVF
+602 AKFSVAAA
-608 PGDLTK
+608 DLTK

-623 TIKDDE
+623 TIKDGE

-637 VSLTKVMPTVEST
+637 VSLTKVMPTAETT

-659 DNQLNNGVYTAYLY
+659 DNQLKNDVYTAYLY
-673 PHQGWTEEATATTT
+673 PANNAWTTAAAT

-697 GLKANFVIS
+697 GLNTNFVIS
-706 IANADLLQ
+706 IANAELK
-714 SEDGKH
+714 SENGKN
-720 YYKKALNV
+720 YYKNALDVTATPWKVNV
-728 GTLKADGT
+728 
-736 LSWDVEVK
+736 S

-758 TKHETTIAYNY
+758 TKHETTIGYNY

-774 VTPDKDYIVNVETVQ
+774 VTPNDDYIVKVQKVQ

-795 LAETA
+795 LNTAA
-800 QTYSWKQY
+800 QTYAWAQVPAVY
-808 DVTDEDGN
+808 GTNGQVVTPA
-816 VTGHKDVN
+816 KDVN
-824 VLTYNSPKTVVDGI
+824 VLTYGSTVTVVT
-838 NILSYI
+838 NIFTNLIAHNSFD
-844 IGKNKFSGD
+844 NTV
-853 EFGGE
+853 FGGK
-858 LSSAN
+858 LSDVAA
-863 VCGKYVTIKAKLISN
+863 KYVKIEAKLISN
-878 GSKNE
+878 GSKLE
-883 DYFKAE
+883 DYYTATVTNG
-889 VIIMKAPWTHVV
+889 VITFHQ
-901 TGSYIKFTPQSSA
+901 QSAA
-914 TNPIADVASTLV
+914 TNPTADVASTLV
-926 LTMTDAFGHENV
+926 LTMTDAFGHKNV
-938 YKLPFTVKRAE
+938 YELPFTVKRAE

>member
-1 MKRKY
+1 
-6 LSALLM
+6 M

-48 VEALKTQ
+48 VEALRTQ
-55 VTNAATS
+55 VNNAATS

-96 AVANA
+96 DVAKA
-101 LTDAANAATAASNA
+101 LTDAANAATDAA
-115 ATAASN
+115 N
-121 AATAAAAAQDSAN
+121 AATAAANAATAATAAQDSAN

-139 IAGLDKDLKKLALNA
+139 IAGMDKELKKLASNA

-164 NSLDSLAQVINEA
+164 KSLDSLSTVINEA

-211 WKSCEGNFIFNG
+211 WTSSDGNSIFNG
-223 DCNLWFQT
+223 QSNLWFQT

-242 KEVDDEKGEHSADPK
+242 KEKDDLEGEHSADPK
-257 KSYVKDASINFP
+257 KSYVKGASINFP
-269 SEFLVRINPVNAK
+269 SQFLVRINPVNAK

-305 DVEKFDN
+305 DVEKYDN
-312 LLTTTRASETGLWT
+312 LLTRASETGLWT

-334 VQKENVEQKAENGG
+334 VKPENVAQIAENGQN
-348 HILYAV
+348 ILYAV

-370 SRYVVSTYDLS
+370 SRYVVSTYDLT
-381 VQGTTPYEG
+381 VNG
-390 AKNLD
+390 AYDYDGAHDLGAVK
-395 NVMVKAESKS
+395 VKAESKG
-405 KEDWKKVSELKPN
+405 WKTLDELKP
-418 TGATDLVYAANGE
+418 TGSDLVYAANGE
-431 NVLVSFENLA
+431 NILVSFENVA
-441 KVDRF
+441 NADRF
-446 YVVRDDMHAGE
+446 YVVRDDKHAGE

-470 YKGLNQVVAV
+470 YKNLNKVVAV
-480 ENGLGK
+480 ENGNGK
-486 GTLNINIKGQPG
+486 ATLNIKINGQVG

-508 NYDGTLVEPNGRPF
+508 NYDGTLVEQNGRPF
-522 RVYVGAESTTTSVA
+522 RVYVGAQSTTTSVA

-544 ETMETDWLP
+544 ETMETGWLP

-559 AGGTLPSTVQVTVN
+559 TGGTLPSTVKVTVN
-573 GVKIIANVEYAKDN
+573 NVKIDATVEYAKDN
-587 EGNPAPAGDNSKIKF
+587 EGHPAADNSKIKF
-602 AKFSVF
+602 AKFSVAAA
-608 PGDLTK
+608 DLTK

-623 TIKDDE
+623 TIKDGE

-637 VSLTKVMPTVEST
+637 VSLTKVMPTAETT

-659 DNQLNNGVYTAYLY
+659 DNQLKNDVYTAYLY
-673 PHQGWTEEATATTT
+673 PANNAWTTAAAT

-697 GLKANFVIS
+697 GLNTNFVIS
-706 IANADLLQ
+706 IANAELK
-714 SEDGKH
+714 SENGKN
-720 YYKKALNV
+720 YYKNALDVTATPWKVNV
-728 GTLKADGT
+728 
-736 LSWDVEVK
+736 S

-758 TKHETTIAYNY
+758 TKHETTIGYNY

-774 VTPDKDYIVNVETVQ
+774 VTPNDDYIVKVQKVQ

-795 LAETA
+795 LNTAA
-800 QTYSWKQY
+800 QTYAWAQVPAVY
-808 DVTDEDGN
+808 GTNGQVVTPA
-816 VTGHKDVN
+816 KDVN
-824 VLTYNSPKTVVDGI
+824 VLTYGSTVTVVT
-838 NILSYI
+838 NIFTNLIAHNSFD
-844 IGKNKFSGD
+844 NTV
-853 EFGGE
+853 FGGK
-858 LSSAN
+858 LSERYN
-863 VCGKYVTIKAKLISN
+863 KYVHIDAKLISN
-878 GSKNE
+878 GSLLE
-883 DYFKAE
+883 DYYTATVTNG
-889 VIIMKAPWTHVV
+889 VITFHK
-901 TGSYIKFTPQSSA
+901 QSAA
-914 TNPIADVASTLV
+914 TNPTADVASTLV

>member
-1 MKRKY
+1 MKIKY

-62 AQNAATKAEEAL
+62 AQNAAAKAEEAL
-74 TKAGANATEI
+74 TKAGTNKTEI
-84 ATVKALATKNGT
+84 DAVKALATKNGT
-96 AVANA
+96 DVAKA

-115 ATAASN
+115 ATAA
-121 AATAAAAAQDSAN
+121 ATAQDSAN

-139 IAGLDKDLKKLALNA
+139 IAGMDKELKKLALNA

-164 NSLDSLAQVINEA
+164 NSLDSLSQVINEA

-211 WKSCEGNFIFNG
+211 WTSSDGNSIFNG
-223 DCNLWFQT
+223 QSNLWFQT

-242 KEVDDEKGEHSADPK
+242 KEKDDLEGEHSADPK
-257 KSYVKDASINFP
+257 KSYVKGASINFP
-269 SEFLVRINPVNAK
+269 SQFLVRINPVNAK

-305 DVEKFDN
+305 DVEKYDN
-312 LLTTTRASETGLWT
+312 LLTRASETGLWT

-334 VQKENVEQKAENGG
+334 VKPENVAQIAENGQN
-348 HILYAV
+348 ILYAV

-370 SRYVVSTYDLS
+370 SRYVVSTYDLT
-381 VQGTTPYEG
+381 VNG
-390 AKNLD
+390 AYDYDGAHDLGAVK
-395 NVMVKAESKS
+395 VKAESKG
-405 KEDWKKVSELKPN
+405 WKTLDELKP
-418 TGATDLVYAANGE
+418 TGSDLVYAANGE
-431 NVLVSFENLA
+431 NILVSFENVA
-441 KVDRF
+441 NADRF
-446 YVVRDDMHAGE
+446 YVVRDDKHAGE

-470 YKGLNQVVAV
+470 YQGLNQVVAV
-480 ENGLGK
+480 ENGLGED
-486 GTLNINIKGQPG
+486 TLNIKINGQVG

-508 NYDGTLVEPNGRPF
+508 NYDGTLVEQNGRPF
-522 RVYVGAESTTTSVA
+522 RVYVGAQSTTTSVA

-544 ETMETDWLP
+544 ETMETGWLP

-559 AGGTLPSTVQVTVN
+559 NGATLPSTVEVTVN
-573 GVKIIANVEYAKDN
+573 NVRINANVEYAKDN
-587 EGNPAPAGDNSKIKF
+587 KGGAATDNSKIKF
-602 AKFSVF
+602 AKFSVAAA
-608 PGDLTK
+608 DLTK

-623 TIKDDE
+623 TIKDNA

-637 VSLTKVMPTVEST
+637 VSLTKVMPTAEAT
-650 KALMKYSWK
+650 KALMNYKWK

-673 PHQGWTEEATATTT
+673 PAADAWTTANVAT
-687 GYKDMNQAIN
+687 GYKDMEQAIN
-697 GLKANFVIS
+697 GLNTNFVIS
-706 IANADLLQ
+706 FANAALKA
-714 SEDGKH
+714 ENGKN
-720 YYKKALNV
+720 YYKNALDVTATPWKVNV
-728 GTLKADGT
+728 
-736 LSWDVEVK
+736 S

-758 TKHETTIAYNY
+758 TKHETTISYNY

-774 VTPDKDYIVNVETVQ
+774 VKPTEDYIVNVETVQ

-795 LAETA
+795 LNTVA
-800 QTYSWKQY
+800 QTYAWAQVPAVY
-808 DVTDEDGN
+808 GTNGQVVTPA
-816 VTGHKDVN
+816 KDVN
-824 VLTYNSPKTVVDGI
+824 VLTYGSEGTVITNIFDYLVAHNSFDNTV
-838 NILSYI
+838 
-844 IGKNKFSGD
+844 
-853 EFGGE
+853 FGGK
-858 LSSAN
+858 LSERYN
-863 VCGKYVTIKAKLISN
+863 KYVKIEAKLISN
-878 GSKNE
+878 GSKLE
-883 DYFKAE
+883 DYYSATVTNG
-889 VIIMKAPWTHVV
+889 VITFHK
-901 TGSYIKFTPQSSA
+901 QSAA
-914 TNPIADVASTLV
+914 TNPTADVASTLV

>member
-55 VTNAATS
+55 VNNAATS

-74 TKAGANATEI
+74 TKAGANATDI
-84 ATVKALATKNGT
+84 AKVKELATKNGT
-96 AVANA
+96 DVAKA

-121 AATAAAAAQDSAN
+121 AATAAATAQDSAN

-139 IAGLDKDLKKLALNA
+139 IAGLDKELKKLALNA

-164 NSLDSLAQVINEA
+164 NSLDSLSGVINKA

-211 WKSCEGNFIFNG
+211 WTSSDGNSIFNG
-223 DCNLWFQT
+223 QGNLWFQT

-242 KEVDDEKGEHSADPK
+242 KEKDDLEGEHSADPK
-257 KSYVKDASINFP
+257 KSYVKGASINFP
-269 SEFLVRINPVNAK
+269 SQFLVRINPVNAK

-305 DVEKFDN
+305 DVEKYDN
-312 LLTTTRASETGLWT
+312 LLTRASETGLWT

-334 VQKENVEQKAENGG
+334 VKPENVAQIAENGQN
-348 HILYAV
+348 ILYAV

-370 SRYVVSTYDLS
+370 SRYVVSTYDLT
-381 VQGTTPYEG
+381 VNG
-390 AKNLD
+390 AYDYDGAHDLGAVK
-395 NVMVKAESKS
+395 VKAESKG
-405 KEDWKKVSELKPN
+405 WKTLDELKP
-418 TGATDLVYAANGE
+418 TGSDLVYAANGE
-431 NVLVSFENLA
+431 DILVSFENVA
-441 KVDRF
+441 NADRF
-446 YVVRDDMHAGE
+446 YVVRDDKHAGE

-470 YKGLNQVVAV
+470 YKNLNKVVAV
-480 ENGLGK
+480 ENGNGK
-486 GTLNINIKGQPG
+486 ATLNIKINGQVG

-508 NYDGTLVEPNGRPF
+508 NYDGTLVEQNGRPF
-522 RVYVGAESTTTSVA
+522 RVYVGAQSTTTSVA

-544 ETMETDWLP
+544 ETMETGWLP

-559 AGGTLPSTVQVTVN
+559 TGGTLPSTVKVTVN
-573 GVKIIANVEYAKDN
+573 NVKIDATVEYAKDN
-587 EGNPAPAGDNSKIKF
+587 EGHPAADNSKIKF
-602 AKFSVF
+602 AKFSVAAA
-608 PGDLTK
+608 DLTK

-623 TIKDDE
+623 TIKDGE

-637 VSLTKVMPTVEST
+637 VSLTKVMPTAETT
-650 KALMKYSWK
+650 KALMKYFWK
-659 DNQLNNGVYTAYLY
+659 DNQLKNDVYTAYLY
-673 PHQGWTEEATATTT
+673 PANNAWTTAAAT

-697 GLKANFVIS
+697 GLNTNFVIS
-706 IANADLLQ
+706 IANANLKA
-714 SEDGKH
+714 ENGKN
-720 YYKKALNV
+720 YYKNALNV
-728 GTLKADGT
+728 TATPWK
-736 LSWDVEVK
+736 VEVN

-758 TKHETTIAYNY
+758 TKHETTIGYNY

-774 VTPDKDYIVNVETVQ
+774 VTPNDDYIVKVQKVQ

-795 LAETA
+795 LNTAA
-800 QTYSWKQY
+800 QTYAWAQVPAVY
-808 DVTDEDGN
+808 HNGQLVTPA
-816 VTGHKDVN
+816 KDVN
-824 VLTYNSPKTVVDGI
+824 VLTYGSTVTVVT
-838 NILSYI
+838 NIFTNLIAHNSFD
-844 IGKNKFSGD
+844 NTV
-853 EFGGE
+853 FGGK
-858 LSSAN
+858 LSDVAA
-863 VCGKYVTIKAKLISN
+863 KYVKIEAKLISN
-878 GSKNE
+878 GSKLE
-883 DYFKAE
+883 DYYTATVTNG
-889 VIIMKAPWTHVV
+889 VITFHQ
-901 TGSYIKFTPQSSA
+901 QSAA
-914 TNPIADVASTLV
+914 TNPTADVASTLV
-926 LTMTDAFGHENV
+926 LTMTDAFGHKNV
-938 YKLPFTVKRAE
+938 YELPFTVKRAE

>member
-55 VTNAATS
+55 VNNAASS

-96 AVANA
+96 DVAKA

-121 AATAAAAAQDSAN
+121 AATAAATAQDSAN

-139 IAGLDKDLKKLALNA
+139 IAGMDKELKKLALNA

-164 NSLDSLAQVINEA
+164 NSLDSLSDVINKA

-211 WKSCEGNFIFNG
+211 WNSNNGTGNSIFNG

-231 GTIGANYTFGA
+231 GTIDTNYTFGA
-242 KEVDDEKGEHSADPK
+242 KEKDDKNGEHSADPK

-269 SEFLVRINPVNAK
+269 SEFLVRVNPVNAK

-305 DVEKFDN
+305 DVEKYDN
-312 LLTTTRASETGLWT
+312 LLTSRASETGLWT

-334 VQKENVEQKAENGG
+334 VKKENVAQRAENGQN
-348 HILYAV
+348 ILYAV

-370 SRYVVSTYDLS
+370 SRYVVSTYDLT
-381 VQGTTPYEG
+381 VRGAYDYQGATDLG
-390 AKNLD
+390 AVK
-395 NVMVKAESKS
+395 VKAESK
-405 KEDWKKVSELKPN
+405 DWKTVSSLKPN
-418 TGATDLVYAANGE
+418 PGTGATDLVYAANGE
-431 NVLVSFENLA
+431 NVLVSFENLSN
-441 KVDRF
+441 VDRF
-446 YVVRDDMHAGE
+446 YVVRDDKHADE
-457 SDASELNAWNSYE
+457 SGSSELNAWKSYE
-470 YKGLNQVVAV
+470 YRGLNEVVAV
-480 ENGLGK
+480 ENGNGK
-486 GTLNINIKGQPG
+486 ATLNIKINGQVG

-508 NYDGTLVEPNGRPF
+508 NYDGTLVEQKGRPF
-522 RVYVGAESTTTSVA
+522 RVYVGAQSTTTSVA

-544 ETMETDWLP
+544 ETMETGWLP

-559 AGGTLPSTVQVTVN
+559 NGAALPSTVEVTVN
-573 GVKIIANVEYAKDN
+573 GVKINASVLYAKDN
-587 EGNPAPAGDNSKIKF
+587 KGAAADDNSKIKF
-602 AKFSVF
+602 AKFSVAAA
-608 PGDLTK
+608 DLTK

-623 TIKDDE
+623 TIKDGV
-629 NVTVNTIS
+629 NLTVNTIS
-637 VSLTKVMPTVEST
+637 VSLTKVMPTAETT
-650 KALMKYSWK
+650 KALMNYKWK

-673 PHQGWTEEATATTT
+673 PAADAWTTENVAT

-697 GLKANFVIS
+697 GLNTNFVIS
-706 IANADLLQ
+706 FANAALKA
-714 SEDGKH
+714 ENGKN
-720 YYKKALNV
+720 YYKNALDVTATPWKVNV
-728 GTLKADGT
+728 
-736 LSWDVEVK
+736 S

-758 TKHETTIAYNY
+758 TKHETTISYNY
-769 GKISS
+769 GQISS
-774 VTPDKDYIVNVETVQ
+774 VKPNEDYIVTVETVQ

-808 DVTDEDGN
+808 EVKDRNGK

-824 VLTYNSPKTVVDGI
+824 VLTYGSTKTVID
-838 NILSYI
+838 NIFDCLVAHNSFD
-844 IGKNKFSGD
+844 NTV
-853 EFGGE
+853 FGGE
-858 LSSAN
+858 LSAEK
-863 VCGKYVTIKAKLISN
+863 VYGKYVKIDAKLISN
-878 GSKNE
+878 GSLLE
-883 DYFKAE
+883 DYYTA
-889 VIIMKAPWTHVV
+889 TV
-901 TGSYIKFTPQSSA
+901 TNGQITFAKQSAA
-914 TNPIADVASTLV
+914 TNPTADVASTLV
-926 LTMTDAFGHENV
+926 LTMTDAFGHKNV
-938 YKLPFTVKRAE
+938 YELPFTVKRAE

>member
-1 MKRKY
+1 
-6 LSALLM
+6 M

-55 VTNAATS
+55 VNNAASS

-74 TKAGANATEI
+74 TKAGTNKTEI
-84 ATVKALATKNGT
+84 DAVKALATKNGT
-96 AVANA
+96 DVATALTKAANA
-101 LTDAANAATAASNA
+101 ATAASDAATAASNA

-121 AATAAAAAQDSAN
+121 AATAATAAQDSAN

-139 IAGLDKDLKKLALNA
+139 IAGLDEELKKLALNA

-164 NSLDSLAQVINEA
+164 NSLDSLSQVINEA
-177 TSDSIANLTKI
+177 TSDSIAKLTKI

-197 ALYTAVTEV
+197 ALYTAVTQV
-206 SLMGS
+206 SLVGS
-211 WKSCEGNFIFNG
+211 WFEDNGNSLYNG
-223 DCNLWFQT
+223 DCDLLFKT

-242 KEVDDEKGEHSADPK
+242 KEKDDENGEHSADPK

-305 DVEKFDN
+305 DVEKYDN

-334 VQKENVEQKAENGG
+334 VKIKDDGLKADGN

-362 AETVADAA
+362 AETIADAA
-370 SRYVVSTYDLS
+370 SRYVVSTYDLT
-381 VQGTTPYEG
+381 VQGTEPYVG
-390 AKNLD
+390 ATDLGAVK
-395 NVMVKAESKS
+395 VKAKS
-405 KEDWKKVSELKPN
+405 KKWKDVSSLKPN
-418 TGATDLVYAANGE
+418 ATGTNADLVYAANGE
-431 NVLVSFENLA
+431 DVLVSFENLA
-441 KVDRF
+441 NVDRF

-559 AGGTLPSTVQVTVN
+559 DGGVLPDHVWLTVN
-573 GVKIIANVEYAKDN
+573 NVKIKASVQYAKTKDDHSYDN
-587 EGNPAPAGDNSKIKF
+587 NSEIKF
-602 AKFSVF
+602 AKFSVAAT
-608 PGDLTK
+608 DLTK

-623 TIKDDE
+623 TIKDNE

-637 VSLTKVMPTVEST
+637 VSLTKVMPTAEST
-650 KALMKYSWK
+650 KALMKYTWK

-673 PHQGWTEEATATTT
+673 PRQGWTKEATATTI

-714 SEDGKH
+714 SEDGKN

-728 GTLKADGT
+728 GTLKEDGT

-774 VTPDKDYIVNVETVQ
+774 VTPNKDYIVNVETVQ

-808 DVTDEDGN
+808 DVKDDDGK

-883 DYFKAE
+883 DYFKADVNIE
-889 VIIMKAPWTHVV
+889 KNTTGV
-901 TGSYIKFTPQSSA
+901 TGCTITFEPQSSA

>member
-12 GVLTLSSVSTFTS
+12 GALTVASMSTFTS

-48 VEALKTQ
+48 VEALRTQ
-55 VTNAATS
+55 VNNAATS

-74 TKAGANATEI
+74 TKAGANATDI
-84 ATVKALATKNGT
+84 AKVKELATKNGT
-96 AVANA
+96 DVAKA

-121 AATAAAAAQDSAN
+121 AADAAKTAQDSAN

-139 IAGLDKDLKKLALNA
+139 IAGLDKELKNLALNA

-164 NSLDSLAQVINEA
+164 NSLDSLSNVINKA

-211 WKSCEGNFIFNG
+211 WNSNNNTGNSIFNG

-242 KEVDDEKGEHSADPK
+242 KEKDDKNGEHSADPK

-269 SEFLVRINPVNAK
+269 SEFLVRVNPVNAK

-305 DVEKFDN
+305 DVEKYDN
-312 LLTTTRASETGLWT
+312 LLTSRASETGLWT

-334 VQKENVEQKAENGG
+334 VKKENVAQRAENGKN
-348 HILYAV
+348 ILYAV

-370 SRYVVSTYDLS
+370 SRYVVSTYDLT
-381 VQGTTPYEG
+381 VRGAYDYQGATDLG
-390 AKNLD
+390 AVK
-395 NVMVKAESKS
+395 VKAESK
-405 KEDWKKVSELKPN
+405 DWKTVSSLQPN
-418 TGATDLVYAANGE
+418 PGTGATDLVYAANGE
-431 NVLVSFENLA
+431 NVLVSFENLSN
-441 KVDRF
+441 VDRF
-446 YVVRDDMHAGE
+446 YVVRDDKHADE
-457 SDASELNAWNSYE
+457 SGSSELNAWKSYE
-470 YKGLNQVVAV
+470 YQGLNEVVAV
-480 ENGLGK
+480 ENGNGK
-486 GTLNINIKGQPG
+486 ATLNIKINGQVG

-508 NYDGTLVEPNGRPF
+508 NYDGTLVEQKGRPF
-522 RVYVGAESTTTSVA
+522 RVYVGAQSTTTSVA

-544 ETMETDWLP
+544 ETMETGWLP

-559 AGGTLPSTVQVTVN
+559 NGAALPSTVWVTVN
-573 GVKIIANVEYAKDN
+573 NVKIEANVEYAKDN
-587 EGNPAPAGDNSKIKF
+587 EGHSAADNSKIKF
-602 AKFSVF
+602 AKFSVAAA
-608 PGDLTK
+608 DLTK

-623 TIKDDE
+623 TIKDNA

-637 VSLTKVMPTVEST
+637 VSLTKVMPTAETT

-673 PHQGWTEEATATTT
+673 PAADAWTTANVAT

-697 GLKANFVIS
+697 GLNTNFVIS
-706 IANADLLQ
+706 IANADLKA
-714 SEDGKH
+714 ENGKN
-720 YYKKALNV
+720 YYKNALNV
-728 GTLKADGT
+728 TATPWK
-736 LSWDVEVK
+736 VEVN

-758 TKHETTIAYNY
+758 TKHETTIGYNY

-774 VTPDKDYIVNVETVQ
+774 VKPTEDYIVNVETVQ

-795 LAETA
+795 LNTAA
-800 QTYSWKQY
+800 QTYAWAQVPAVY
-808 DVTDEDGN
+808 GTNGQVVTPA
-816 VTGHKDVN
+816 KDVN
-824 VLTYNSPKTVVDGI
+824 VLTYGSEETVITNIFDCLVAHNSFDNTV
-838 NILSYI
+838 
-844 IGKNKFSGD
+844 
-853 EFGGE
+853 FGGK
-858 LSSAN
+858 LSERYN
-863 VCGKYVTIKAKLISN
+863 KYVNIDAKLISN
-878 GSKNE
+878 GSKLE
-883 DYFKAE
+883 DYYKA
-889 VIIMKAPWTHVV
+889 KVV
-901 TGSYIKFTPQSSA
+901 GGAITFHQQSAA
-914 TNPIADVASTLV
+914 TNPTADVASTLV

-938 YKLPFTVKRAE
+938 YELPFTVKRAK

>member
-48 VEALKTQ
+48 VEALRTQ
-55 VTNAATS
+55 VNNAATS

-96 AVANA
+96 DVAKALTDAANA
-101 LTDAANAATAASNA
+101 ATDAANAATAASNA
-115 ATAASN
+115 ATAA
-121 AATAAAAAQDSAN
+121 TAAQDSAN

-139 IAGLDKDLKKLALNA
+139 IAGLDKELKKLALNA
-154 QSHVTATQLK
+154 QSHVTATQLNK
-164 NSLDSLAQVINEA
+164 SLDSLAQVINEA

-211 WKSCEGNFIFNG
+211 WNSIDGNSIFNG
-223 DCNLWFQT
+223 QSILWFQT

-242 KEVDDEKGEHSADPK
+242 KEKDDLEGEHSADPK
-257 KSYVKDASINFP
+257 KSYVKGASINFP

-298 DKLVKVV
+298 NKLVKVV
-305 DVEKFDN
+305 DVEKYDN
-312 LLTTTRASETGLWT
+312 LLTRASETGLWT

-334 VQKENVEQKAENGG
+334 VKPENVAQTAENGQN
-348 HILYAV
+348 ILYAV

-370 SRYVVSTYDLS
+370 SRYVVSTYDLT
-381 VQGTTPYEG
+381 VNG
-390 AKNLD
+390 AYNYVGANDLGAVK
-395 NVMVKAESKS
+395 VKAESKN
-405 KEDWKKVSELKPN
+405 WKTLDELKP
-418 TGATDLVYAANGE
+418 TGSDLVYAANDE
-431 NVLVSFENLA
+431 NILVSFENVA
-441 KVDRF
+441 NADRF
-446 YVVRDDMHAGE
+446 YVVRDDKHAGE

-470 YKGLNQVVAV
+470 YKNLNKVVAV
-480 ENGLGK
+480 ENGNGK
-486 GTLNINIKGQPG
+486 DTLNIKINGQVG

-508 NYDGTLVEPNGRPF
+508 NYDGTLVEQNGRPF

-544 ETMETDWLP
+544 QKMETEWLP
-553 ISGSLK
+553 ITGSLK
-559 AGGTLPSTVQVTVN
+559 NGGSLPATVQVIVN
-573 GVKIIANVEYAKDN
+573 GVKINASVQYAKDKD
-587 EGNPAPAGDNSKIKF
+587 GNPAADNSKIKF
-602 AKFSVF
+602 AKFSVA

-623 TIKDDE
+623 TIKDGE
-629 NVTVNTIS
+629 NVTVNTIN
-637 VSLTKVMPTVEST
+637 VSLTKVMPTAETT

-659 DNQLNNGVYTAYLY
+659 DNQLKNDVYTAYLY
-673 PHQGWTEEATATTT
+673 PANNAWTTAAAT

-697 GLKANFVIS
+697 GLNTNFVIS
-706 IANADLLQ
+706 IANAELK
-714 SEDGKH
+714 SENGKN
-720 YYKKALNV
+720 YYKNALNV
-728 GTLKADGT
+728 TATPWK
-736 LSWDVEVK
+736 VEVN

-758 TKHETTIAYNY
+758 TKHETTIGYNY

-774 VTPDKDYIVNVETVQ
+774 VTPNDDYIVKVQKVQ

-795 LAETA
+795 LNTAA
-800 QTYSWKQY
+800 QTYAWAQVPAVY
-808 DVTDEDGN
+808 GTNGQVVTPA
-816 VTGHKDVN
+816 KDVN
-824 VLTYNSPKTVVDGI
+824 VLTYGSTVTVVT
-838 NILSYI
+838 NIFTNLIAHNSFD
-844 IGKNKFSGD
+844 NTV
-853 EFGGE
+853 FGGK
-858 LSSAN
+858 LSAVYN
-863 VCGKYVTIKAKLISN
+863 KYVHIDAKLISN
-878 GSKNE
+878 GSQLE
-883 DYFKAE
+883 DYYTATVTNG
-889 VIIMKAPWTHVV
+889 VITFHK
-901 TGSYIKFTPQSSA
+901 QSAA
-914 TNPIADVASTLV
+914 TNPTADVASTLV

>member
-55 VTNAATS
+55 VNNAASS

-84 ATVKALATKNGT
+84 AKVKELATKNGT
-96 AVANA
+96 DVAKA

-121 AATAAAAAQDSAN
+121 AATAAATAQDSAN

-164 NSLDSLAQVINEA
+164 NSLDSLSQVINEA

-211 WKSCEGNFIFNG
+211 WSDSDGNTVWNG
-223 DCNLWFQT
+223 DSYLWFKT
-231 GTIGANYTFGA
+231 GTIPANYTFGA
-242 KEVDDEKGEHSADPK
+242 KEKDNQGGEHSADPK

-298 DKLVKVV
+298 DKLFKVV
-305 DVEKFDN
+305 DVEKYDK
-312 LLTTTRASETGLWT
+312 LLTRASETGLWT

-334 VQKENVEQKAENGG
+334 VKLENGG
-348 HILYAV
+348 LTDGHGNHILYAV

-370 SRYVVSTYDLS
+370 SRYVVSTYDLT
-381 VQGTTPYEG
+381 VEGTQPYVG
-390 AKNLD
+390 ATDLGAVK
-395 NVMVKAESKS
+395 VKAESK
-405 KEDWKKVSELKPN
+405 DWKTVSSIKPN
-418 TGATDLVYAANGE
+418 PGTANDEPVYAANGE
-431 NVLVSFENLA
+431 NVLVSFENLPN
-441 KVDRF
+441 VDRF
-446 YVVRDDMHAGE
+446 YVVRDDNNADE
-457 SDASELNAWNSYE
+457 SGSSELNAWKSYE
-470 YKGLNQVVAV
+470 YQGLNQVVAV
-480 ENGLGK
+480 ENGLGV
-486 GTLNINIKGQPG
+486 GTLNIKINGQVG

-508 NYDGTLVEPNGRPF
+508 NYNGTLVEQKGRPF
-522 RVYVGAESTTTSVA
+522 RVFVGAQSTTTSVA
-536 GNLVATGK
+536 GNLVATGN
-544 ETMETDWLP
+544 ETMETGWLP

-559 AGGTLPSTVQVTVN
+559 NGATLPSTVWVTVN
-573 GVKIIANVEYAKDN
+573 NVKIEANVAYAKDN
-587 EGNPAPAGDNSKIKF
+587 EGHSAGTDNSKIKF
-602 AKFSVF
+602 AKFSVAAA
-608 PGDLTK
+608 DLTK

-623 TIKDDE
+623 TIKDNA

-637 VSLTKVMPTVEST
+637 VSLTKVMPTAEST

-673 PHQGWTEEATATTT
+673 PAADAWTTANAAT

-697 GLKANFVIS
+697 GLNTNFVIS
-706 IANADLLQ
+706 IANANLKA
-714 SEDGKH
+714 ENGKN
-720 YYKKALNV
+720 YYKNALNV
-728 GTLKADGT
+728 TATPWK
-736 LSWDVEVK
+736 VEVN

-758 TKHETTIAYNY
+758 TKHETTIGYNY

-774 VTPDKDYIVNVETVQ
+774 VNPNKDYIVNVETVQ

-795 LAETA
+795 LNTAA
-800 QTYSWKQY
+800 QTYAWAQVPAVY
-808 DVTDEDGN
+808 GTNGQVVTPA
-816 VTGHKDVN
+816 KDVN
-824 VLTYNSPKTVVDGI
+824 VLTYGSTETVVT
-838 NILSYI
+838 NIFTNLIAHNSFD
-844 IGKNKFSGD
+844 NTV
-853 EFGGE
+853 FGGK
-858 LSSAN
+858 LSDVAA
-863 VCGKYVTIKAKLISN
+863 KYVKIEAKLISN
-878 GSKNE
+878 GSKLE
-883 DYFKAE
+883 DYYTATVANG
-889 VIIMKAPWTHVV
+889 VITFHQ
-901 TGSYIKFTPQSSA
+901 QSAA
-914 TNPIADVASTLV
+914 TNPTADVASTLV
-926 LTMTDAFGHENV
+926 LTMTDAFGHKNV
-938 YKLPFTVKRAE
+938 YELPFTVKRAE